1 MNNKIKILSI
11 ILVLSSMAYS
21 KDNSIDDIEKF
32 NSNLI
37 VQGNEIKERIDYTLY
52 PQNITLIPEN
62 ATEETIE
69 KIKKE
74 NQKELFSKQ
83 EFNYENNT
91 IENGLHN
98 GKTDAKLAIYAENGA
113 TIHNIGLISSYD
125 QKINTNFGGVL
136 ITGID
141 NPLKR
146 NDNLIGLKGNK
157 NYYVNFIND
166 GKVDMGATEH
176 VLATPV
182 NIAGLIPT
190 SITFAD
196 YKKYIINAGYSNI
209 KNNGTITNG
218 VDHTRYIKALDV
230 GILNGGRLD
239 VDRRA
244 VNLQIGTLNNTGL
257 INLERS
263 KQFRLTNGVAVDLLQ
278 VGLHFYRNDCGVN
291 ILNDPNVA
299 KVKASENTGKI
310 FVGGDIYSQGY
321 SGIGVSALGA
331 DFTGEHNKYGVN
343 TINSTF
349 INKGIIEVERD
360 LAKALDDN
368 NNIVDLYLFY
378 KNVLK
383 LGLLS
388 FTKLTET
395 SIGTV
400 VSGGEFYNNGGTI
413 SVGVNE
419 SKLATQLRKG
429 AAIAVAGENGAKIYF
444 NTVVGGA
451 ENETIPNEVDKD
463 GKEIEV
469 KSTINLEGI
478 HVYATLLENGT
489 TAIFNGTTEINFNMP
504 PISLPDNA
512 TEEQKQEYEKAV
524 KEYEEKRNKDI
535 FYADSS
541 SEIKVNGKIIA
552 NGDFNIKNLTIGGS
566 YIFKKID
573 GKRVLI
579 VIPGKIVSTGTIG
592 LNGDVK
598 LDSANF
604 IGMSEKDLESYLNH
618 KYIEAEKGLEGEGNL
633 VSNSYLFDI
642 KTDKTNNSISLTD
655 VDRKDFND
663 IVLNKELGNIFETS
677 YDGAN
682 EAQLAVYKLLAQGEN
697 QESFNKVVDEVTGK
711 DTLTTLPAQIY
722 DITRDLNGQ
731 FKDFAKNN
739 RTDGVVFKYINSKS
753 ELDANS
759 STVGF
764 DRKSSGIMVGYNNNL
779 SEKLRL
785 GAGFSYMTS
794 DIDYTSNSKNKVTTW
809 NARGYSDYDLGFA
822 NMFNDLSFAYN
833 QSENKRMADQLSYTG
848 MKESD
853 TDVYTLSLNN
863 SLYKEY
869 KFGDKLTL
877 VPSLNLDFTY
887 IWQDAIK
894 EDGAIGA
901 SAKKVEAFYGTL
913 GAGVDGKYNLLTL
926 ENSKLNLVGGID
938 YAYDIIRETDDM
950 SLQVS
955 AFDPYYK
962 ENLRE
967 LDKKYLDLNVGLN
980 YEYKDSYSVGV
991 KYTKELIND
1000 VDNDQFAVDFTYK
1013 F

>member
-1 MNNKIKILSI
+1 MNNKIKIMTLMLLI
-11 ILVLSSMAYS
+11 
-21 KDNSIDDIEKF
+21 NSLTFAGSVNK
-32 NSNLI
+32 SNAELT
-37 VQGNEIKERIDYTLY
+37 VTGEGVRERIDYTLY
-52 PQNITLIPEN
+52 SKELITDKE
-62 ATEETIE
+62 
-69 KIKKE
+69 KKE
-74 NQKELFSKQ
+74 NMIL
-83 EFNYENNT
+83 
-91 IENGLHN
+91 NGTSN
-98 GKTDAKLAIYAENGA
+98 GKKSATHAVYADKGSYV
-113 TIHNIGLISSYD
+113 HNIGKILSYD
-125 QKINTNFGGVL
+125 ESLETHLGGL
-136 ITGID
+136 IIMGIV

-146 NDNLIGLKGNK
+146 DDALIALRGREKRGDEK
-157 NYYVNFIND
+157 EIITKFRND
-166 GKVDMGATEH
+166 GLIKMGGFYQDIR
-176 VLATPV
+176 VG

-190 SITFAD
+190 SVTYAD
-196 YKKYIINAGYSNI
+196 YERNIIDASYADI
-209 KNNGTITNG
+209 ENNGTITNG
-218 VDHTRYIKALDV
+218 MDSVTYLKALDV
-230 GILNGGRLD
+230 GILNGFYINYKKNAVLLD
-239 VDRRA
+239 
-244 VNLQIGTLNNTGL
+244 NGKIENKGL
-257 INLERS
+257 IEYNRD
-263 KQFRLTNGVAVDLLQ
+263 KKFVLTNGVAVDLLQ
-278 VGLHFYRNDCGVN
+278 IGVEYN
-291 ILNDPNVA
+291 RTKTGIKATDS
-299 KVKASENTGKI
+299 KVINSGKI
-310 FVGGDIYSQGY
+310 FIGGDILPKGNY

-331 DFTGEHNKYGVN
+331 DLRGRHEKYGVMLN
-343 TINSTF
+343 GKESVF
-349 INKGIIEVERD
+349 INTGEIEIERD
-360 LAKALDDN
+360 FKKALDEN
-368 NNIVDLYLFY
+368 NNILDLYLIY
-378 KNVLK
+378 QNILK
-383 LGLLS
+383 LGLLA
-388 FTKLTET
+388 FTNLKEA
-395 SIGTV
+395 SIGAQINEGT
-400 VSGGEFYNNGGTI
+400 FYNNGGTI
-413 SVGVNE
+413 SVGVNDN
-419 SKLATQLRKG
+419 KHFATQLRK
-429 AAIAVAGENGAKIYF
+429 AAAVAVAGDKGAKIYF
-444 NTVVGGA
+444 NTPVPDP
-451 ENETIPNEVDKD
+451 EKPDNKPEEEVI
-463 GKEIEV
+463 GT
-469 KSTINLEGI
+469 STINLEGKN
-478 HVYATLLENGT
+478 VYAVWLENNSNV
-489 TAIFNGTTEINFNMP
+489 IFNGTTEINFNP
-504 PISLPDNA
+504 PEGLDEKDLA
-512 TEEQKQEYEKAV
+512 DYYEN
-524 KEYEEKRNKDI
+524 RNKDI
-535 FYADSS
+535 FYTDATSG
-541 SEIKVNGKIIA
+541 IKIKGILKVNGDFTLNNNMFDMGDNVAKRPLP
-552 NGDFNIKNLTIGGS
+552 NGEG
-566 YIFKKID
+566 YE
-573 GKRVLI
+573 I
-579 VIPGKIVSTGTIG
+579 VVTPGKLVSTGTIG

-642 KTDKTNNSISLTD
+642 KTNKTDKYISLTD
-655 VDRKDFND
+655 VDRKNFND

-677 YDGAN
+677 YNGAN
-682 EAQLAVYKLLAQGEN
+682 EEQIAIYKLLAKAEN

-739 RTDGVVFKYINSKS
+739 RADGIVFKYINSKS

-794 DIDYTSNSKNKVTTW
+794 DIDYTSNSKNKITTW
-809 NARGYSDYDLGFA
+809 NARGYSDYNLGFA
-822 NMFNDLSFAYN
+822 NIFNDLSFAYN

-967 LDKKYLDLNVGLN
+967 LDKKYLDLNIGLN

>member
-1 MNNKIKILSI
+1 MNNKIKIMTLMLLI
-11 ILVLSSMAYS
+11 
-21 KDNSIDDIEKF
+21 NSLTFAGSVNK
-32 NSNLI
+32 SNAELT
-37 VQGNEIKERIDYTLY
+37 VTGEGVRERIDYTLY
-52 PQNITLIPEN
+52 SKELITDKE
-62 ATEETIE
+62 
-69 KIKKE
+69 KKE
-74 NQKELFSKQ
+74 NMIL
-83 EFNYENNT
+83 
-91 IENGLHN
+91 NGTSN
-98 GKTDAKLAIYAENGA
+98 GKKSATHAVYADKGSYV
-113 TIHNIGLISSYD
+113 HNIGKILSYD
-125 QKINTNFGGVL
+125 ESLETHLGGL
-136 ITGID
+136 IIMGIV

-146 NDNLIGLKGNK
+146 DDALIALRGREKRGDEK
-157 NYYVNFIND
+157 EIITKFRND
-166 GKVDMGATEH
+166 GLIKMGGFYQDIR
-176 VLATPV
+176 VG

-190 SITFAD
+190 SVTYAD
-196 YKKYIINAGYSNI
+196 YERNIIDASYADI
-209 KNNGTITNG
+209 ENNGTITNG
-218 VDHTRYIKALDV
+218 MDSVTYLKALDV
-230 GILNGGRLD
+230 GILNGFYINYKKNAVLLD
-239 VDRRA
+239 
-244 VNLQIGTLNNTGL
+244 NGKIENKGL
-257 INLERS
+257 IEYNRD
-263 KQFRLTNGVAVDLLQ
+263 KKFVLTNGVAVDLLQ
-278 VGLHFYRNDCGVN
+278 IGVEYN
-291 ILNDPNVA
+291 RTKTGINATDS
-299 KVKASENTGKI
+299 KVINSGKI
-310 FVGGDIYSQGY
+310 FIGGDILPKGNY

-331 DFTGEHNKYGVN
+331 DLRGRHEKYGVMLN
-343 TINSTF
+343 GKESVF
-349 INKGIIEVERD
+349 INTGEIEIERD
-360 LAKALDDN
+360 FKKALDEN
-368 NNIVDLYLFY
+368 NNILDLYLIY
-378 KNVLK
+378 QNILK
-383 LGLLS
+383 LGLLA
-388 FTKLTET
+388 FTNLKEA
-395 SIGTV
+395 SIGAQINEGT
-400 VSGGEFYNNGGTI
+400 FYNNGGTI
-413 SVGVNE
+413 SVGVNDN
-419 SKLATQLRKG
+419 KHFATQLRK
-429 AAIAVAGENGAKIYF
+429 AAAVAVAGDKGAKIYF
-444 NTVVGGA
+444 NTPVPDP
-451 ENETIPNEVDKD
+451 EKPDNKPEEEVI
-463 GKEIEV
+463 GT
-469 KSTINLEGI
+469 STINLEGKN
-478 HVYATLLENGT
+478 VYAVWLENNSNV
-489 TAIFNGTTEINFNMP
+489 IFNGTTEINFNP
-504 PISLPDNA
+504 PEGLDEKDLA
-512 TEEQKQEYEKAV
+512 DYYEN
-524 KEYEEKRNKDI
+524 RNKDI
-535 FYADSS
+535 FYTDATSG
-541 SEIKVNGKIIA
+541 IKIKGILKVNGDFTLNNNMFDMGDNVAKRPLP
-552 NGDFNIKNLTIGGS
+552 NGEG
-566 YIFKKID
+566 YE
-573 GKRVLI
+573 I
-579 VIPGKIVSTGTIG
+579 VVTPGKLVSTGTIG

-642 KTDKTNNSISLTD
+642 KTNKTDKYISLTD
-655 VDRKDFND
+655 VDRKNFND

-677 YDGAN
+677 YNGAN
-682 EAQLAVYKLLAQGEN
+682 EEQIAIYKLLAKAEN

-739 RTDGVVFKYINSKS
+739 RADGIVFKYINSKS

-794 DIDYTSNSKNKVTTW
+794 DIDYTSNSKNKITTW
-809 NARGYSDYDLGFA
+809 NARGYSDYNLGFA
-822 NMFNDLSFAYN
+822 NIFNDLSFAYN

-967 LDKKYLDLNVGLN
+967 LDKKYLDLNIGLN

>member
-1 MNNKIKILSI
+1 MNNKIKIMTLMLLINS
-11 ILVLSSMAYS
+11 LAYS
-21 KDNSIDDIEKF
+21 GIVNMGNSE
-32 NSNLI
+32 L
-37 VQGNEIKERIDYTLY
+37 VVTGEGVKERIDYTLY
-52 PQNITLIPEN
+52 SKELT
-62 ATEETIE
+62 TEDE
-69 KIKKE
+69 KKE
-74 NQKELFSKQ
+74 NMIL
-83 EFNYENNT
+83 NGTANGDNNAT
-91 IENGLHN
+91 HAVYADNGS
-98 GKTDAKLAIYAENGA
+98 YV
-113 TIHNIGLISSYD
+113 HNIGQIKSYD
-125 QKINTNFGGVL
+125 ESIESHLGGFV
-136 ITGID
+136 IMGIV

-146 NDNLIGLKGNK
+146 DDALIALRGKDGGLTGKTI
-157 NYYVNFIND
+157 YTTFQND
-166 GKVDMGATEH
+166 GLVQMGGLYQDIR
-176 VLATPV
+176 VG

-190 SITFAD
+190 SLHYAQYERNIIDASFA
-196 YKKYIINAGYSNI
+196 KII
-209 KNNGTITNG
+209 NNGTITNG
-218 VDHTRYIKALDV
+218 MDSVTYLKALDV
-230 GILNGGRLD
+230 GILNGFYINYDKNAVRLD
-239 VDRRA
+239 
-244 VNLQIGTLNNTGL
+244 NGFIENKGL
-257 INLERS
+257 IEYNRD
-263 KQFRLTNGVAVDLLQ
+263 KKFVLTNGVAVDLLQ
-278 VGLHFYRNDCGVN
+278 IGVEYN
-291 ILNDPNVA
+291 RKKAGINATDS
-299 KVKASENTGKI
+299 KVINSGKI
-310 FVGGDIYSQGY
+310 FIGGDILPKGSY

-331 DFTGEHNKYGVN
+331 DLRGTHEKYGIKATGGTVVNTGE
-343 TINSTF
+343 
-349 INKGIIEVERD
+349 IEVERD
-360 LAKALDDN
+360 FKKALDEN
-368 NNIVDLYLFY
+368 NNILDLYLIY
-378 KNVLK
+378 QNVLK
-383 LGLLS
+383 LGLLA
-388 FTKLTET
+388 FTNLKEA
-395 SIGTV
+395 SIGAQINEGT
-400 VSGGEFYNNGGTI
+400 FYNNGGTI
-413 SVGVNE
+413 SVGVNDN
-419 SKLATQLRKG
+419 KHFATQLRK
-429 AAIAVAGENGAKIYF
+429 AAAVAVAGDKGANIYF
-444 NTVVGGA
+444 NTPVPDP
-451 ENETIPNEVDKD
+451 EKPDNKPEEEVI
-463 GKEIEV
+463 GT
-469 KSTINLEGI
+469 STINLEGKN
-478 HVYATLLENGT
+478 VYAVWLENNSNV
-489 TAIFNGTTEINFNMP
+489 IFNGTTEINFNP
-504 PISLPDNA
+504 PEGLDK
-512 TEEQKQEYEKAV
+512 EDLEDYKAN
-524 KEYEEKRNKDI
+524 RNKKI
-535 FYADSS
+535 FYTDATSG
-541 SEIKVNGKIIA
+541 IKVNGTLKV
-552 NGDFNIKNLTIGGS
+552 NGSFTLND
-566 YIFKKID
+566 KID
-573 GKRVLI
+573 LGENWVQRPLPNGGYEI
-579 VIPGKIVSTGTIG
+579 VVKPGKIISTGTIG

-598 LDSANF
+598 LDSTNF

-618 KYIEAEKGLEGEGNL
+618 KYIEAEKGIEGEGNL

-642 KTDKTNNSISLTD
+642 KTDKTDKYISLTD
-655 VDRKDFND
+655 VDRKNFND

-677 YDGAN
+677 YNGAN
-682 EAQLAVYKLLAQGEN
+682 EEQIAIYKLLAKAEN

-739 RTDGVVFKYINSKS
+739 RADGIVFKYINSKS

-809 NARGYSDYDLGFA
+809 NARGYSDYNLGFA
-822 NMFNDLSFAYN
+822 NIFNDLSFAYN

-967 LDKKYLDLNVGLN
+967 LDKKYLDLNIGLN

>member
-1 MNNKIKILSI
+1 MNNKIKIMTLMLLINS
-11 ILVLSSMAYS
+11 LAYS
-21 KDNSIDDIEKF
+21 GIVNMGNSELVVTGDG
-32 NSNLI
+32 
-37 VQGNEIKERIDYTLY
+37 VKERIDYTLY
-52 PQNITLIPEN
+52 SKELT
-62 ATEETIE
+62 TEDE
-69 KIKKE
+69 KKE
-74 NQKELFSKQ
+74 NMIL
-83 EFNYENNT
+83 NGTANGDNNAT
-91 IENGLHN
+91 H
-98 GKTDAKLAIYAENGA
+98 AIYADKG
-113 TIHNIGLISSYD
+113 TYVHNIGQIKSYD
-125 QKINTNFGGVL
+125 ESLESHLGGFV
-136 ITGID
+136 IMGIV

-146 NDNLIGLKGNK
+146 DDALIALRGKDGGLTGNTI
-157 NYYVNFIND
+157 YTTFQND
-166 GKVDMGATEH
+166 GLVQMGGLYQDIR
-176 VLATPV
+176 VG

-190 SITFAD
+190 SLYYAD
-196 YKKYIINAGYSNI
+196 YERNIIDASFAKI
-209 KNNGTITNG
+209 INNGTITNG
-218 VDHTRYIKALDV
+218 MDSVTYLKALDV
-230 GILNGGRLD
+230 GILNGFYINYEKNAVLLD
-239 VDRRA
+239 
-244 VNLQIGTLNNTGL
+244 NGFIENKGL
-257 INLERS
+257 IEYNRD
-263 KQFRLTNGVAVDLLQ
+263 KKFVLTNGVAVDLLQ
-278 VGLHFYRNDCGVN
+278 IGVEYN
-291 ILNDPNVA
+291 RKKAGINATDS
-299 KVKASENTGKI
+299 KVINSGKI
-310 FVGGDIYSQGY
+310 FIGGDILPKGNY

-331 DFTGEHNKYGVN
+331 DLRGTHEKYGIKATGGTVVNTGE
-343 TINSTF
+343 
-349 INKGIIEVERD
+349 IEVERD
-360 LAKALDDN
+360 FKKALDDN
-368 NNIVDLYLFY
+368 NNILDLYLIY
-378 KNVLK
+378 QNVLK
-383 LGLLS
+383 LGLLA
-388 FTKLTET
+388 FTNLKEA
-395 SIGTV
+395 SIGAQINEGT
-400 VSGGEFYNNGGTI
+400 FYNNGGTI
-413 SVGVNE
+413 SVGVNDN
-419 SKLATQLRKG
+419 KHFATQLRK
-429 AAIAVAGENGAKIYF
+429 AAAVAVAGDKGANIYF
-444 NTVVGGA
+444 NTEVGTNDKPIISETD
-451 ENETIPNEVDKD
+451 ENGNKV
-463 GKEIEV
+463 EV
-469 KSTINLEGI
+469 KSTINLEGKN
-478 HVYATLLENGT
+478 VYAVWLENNSNV
-489 TAIFNGTTEINFNMP
+489 IFNGTTEINFNP
-504 PISLPDNA
+504 PEGLDEKDLA
-512 TEEQKQEYEKAV
+512 DYYEN
-524 KEYEEKRNKDI
+524 RNKDI
-535 FYADSS
+535 FYTDATSG
-541 SEIKVNGKIIA
+541 IKVNGTLKV
-552 NGDFNIKNLTIGGS
+552 NGSFTLND
-566 YIFKKID
+566 KID
-573 GKRVLI
+573 LGENWVQRPLPNGGYEIV
-579 VIPGKIVSTGTIG
+579 VIPGKLVSTGTIG

-618 KYIEAEKGLEGEGNL
+618 KYIEAEKGIEGEGNL
-633 VSNSYLFDI
+633 VSNSYLLDI
-642 KTDKTNNSISLTD
+642 KTDKTDNSISLTD

-682 EAQLAVYKLLAQGEN
+682 EAQLAVYRLLAQGEN

-739 RTDGVVFKYINSKS
+739 RADGVVFKYINSKS

-809 NARGYSDYDLGFA
+809 NARGYSDYNLGFA
-822 NMFNDLSFAYN
+822 NIFNDLSFAYN

-853 TDVYTLSLNN
+853 TDIYTLSLNN

-887 IWQDAIK
+887 IWQDVIK

-962 ENLRE
+962 EDLRE
-967 LDKKYLDLNVGLN
+967 LDKKYLDLNIGLN

-991 KYTKELIND
+991 KYTKELMND

>member
-1 MNNKIKILSI
+1 MNNKIKIFSLLIALNMAAFSAEVDRYNSE
-11 ILVLSSMAYS
+11 LVISGSG
-21 KDNSIDDIEKF
+21 
-32 NSNLI
+32 
-37 VQGNEIKERIDYTLY
+37 VTERVDYTLY
-52 PQNITLIPEN
+52 SKELT
-62 ATEETIE
+62 TEEE
-69 KIKKE
+69 KKE
-74 NQKELFSKQ
+74 EMIL
-83 EFNYENNT
+83 
-91 IENGLHN
+91 NGTNN
-98 GKTDAKLAIYAENGA
+98 GKNNVRHAIYADRGA
-113 TIHNIGLISSYD
+113 TLHNIGKILSYD
-125 QKINTNFGGVL
+125 ERLESHLGGLV
-136 ITGID
+136 IMGIV
-141 NPLKR
+141 NSLKR
-146 NDNLIGLKGNK
+146 DDTLIALRGEGNK
-157 NYYVNFIND
+157 NTTLKND
-166 GKVDMGATEH
+166 GLVNMGSMYQDIR
-176 VLATPV
+176 VG

-190 SITFAD
+190 DIYYAQYNKNTIDAKD
-196 YKKYIINAGYSNI
+196 TDIIN
-209 KNNGTITNG
+209 NGMITNNRDK
-218 VDHTRYIKALDV
+218 VRYLKALDV
-230 GILNGGRLD
+230 GILNGFYINYNKNAINMENG
-239 VDRRA
+239 
-244 VNLQIGTLNNTGL
+244 NLTNTGTIEYNRDEKFDL
-257 INLERS
+257 V
-263 KQFRLTNGVAVDLLQ
+263 NGVAVDLLQ
-278 VGLHFYRNDCGVN
+278 IGIDYNREK
-291 ILNDPNVA
+291 A
-299 KVKASENTGKI
+299 AVKSNNTIINNSGKI
-310 FVGGDIYSQGY
+310 FVGGDILTKGVY
-321 SGIGVSALGA
+321 SGVGVSALGA
-331 DFTGEHNKYGVN
+331 DLRGEHNKYGINATEGTVVN
-343 TINSTF
+343 T
-349 INKGIIEVERD
+349 GEIEVERD
-360 LAKALDDN
+360 FKKALDDN
-368 NNIVDLYLFY
+368 NNILDLYLIY
-378 KNVLK
+378 HNILK

-388 FTKLTET
+388 FTNLVET
-395 SIGTV
+395 SIG
-400 VSGGEFYNNGGTI
+400 VSINKGTLYNNGGTI
-413 SVGVNE
+413 SVGVND
-419 SKLATQLRKG
+419 SKKFATQIRNA
-429 AAIAVAGENGAKIYF
+429 AAIAVAGDSGAKIYF
-444 NTVVGGA
+444 NTEVGTNDKPIISETD
-451 ENETIPNEVDKD
+451 ENGNKV
-463 GKEIEV
+463 EV
-469 KSTINLEGI
+469 KSTINLEGKN
-478 HVYATLLENGT
+478 VYAVWLENNS
-489 TAIFNGTTEINFNMP
+489 TAVFNGTTEINF
-504 PISLPDNA
+504 IVPDGLD
-512 TEEQKQEYEKAV
+512 EEAVQKYL
-524 KEYEEKRNKDI
+524 EERNRNI
-535 FYADSS
+535 FYTDKNS
-541 SEIKVNGKIIA
+541 SEIIIQGNVIA
-552 NGDFNIKNLTIGGS
+552 NGDIAISQNDGTISISKDCEEILNDKGQVIGYKKKDAALISTGKLELDGNIK
-566 YIFKKID
+566 
-573 GKRVLI
+573 
-579 VIPGKIVSTGTIG
+579 VSM
-592 LNGDVK
+592 D
-598 LDSANF
+598 NF
-604 IGMSEKDLESYLNH
+604 IGMSDENMN
-618 KYIEAEKGLEGEGNL
+618 KYATDEYIKADGGIVGDGTL
-633 VSNSYLFDI
+633 VSGSYLFDI
-642 KTDKTNNSISLTD
+642 KTDKTDNSISLTD
-655 VDRKDFND
+655 VDRKNFND

-682 EAQLAVYKLLAQGEN
+682 EAQLAVYRLLAQGEN

-739 RTDGVVFKYINSKS
+739 RADGVVFKYINSKS

-809 NARGYSDYDLGFA
+809 NARGYLDYNLGFA
-822 NMFNDLSFAYN
+822 NIFNDLSFAYN

>member
-1 MNNKIKILSI
+1 MNNKIKIFSLLIALNMAAFSAEVDRYNSE
-11 ILVLSSMAYS
+11 LVISGSG
-21 KDNSIDDIEKF
+21 IT
-32 NSNLI
+32 
-37 VQGNEIKERIDYTLY
+37 ERVDYTLY
-52 PQNITLIPEN
+52 S
-62 ATEETIE
+62 
-69 KIKKE
+69 
-74 NQKELFSKQ
+74 KELTTEDEKKQ
-83 EFNYENNT
+83 EIILNGTNNGQK
-91 IENGLHN
+91 NARH
-98 GKTDAKLAIYAENGA
+98 AVYADKGA
-113 TIHNIGLISSYD
+113 TLHNIGKILSYD
-125 QKINTNFGGVL
+125 EKLDSNLGGLL
-136 ITGID
+136 IMGIV

-146 NDNLIGLKGNK
+146 DDTLIALRGGGNK
-157 NYYVNFIND
+157 NTTFKND
-166 GKVDMGATEH
+166 GLVNMGSMYQDID
-176 VLATPV
+176 VIS
-182 NIAGLIPT
+182 IAGLIPT
-190 SITFAD
+190 GIYYAKYNKNTIDAKDTDIINNGLITNNRD
-196 YKKYIINAGYSNI
+196 KIKYKK
-209 KNNGTITNG
+209 
-218 VDHTRYIKALDV
+218 DLDI
-230 GILNGGRLD
+230 GILNGFI
-239 VDRRA
+239 VDYNKNA
-244 VNLQIGTLNNTGL
+244 INMENGSLTNTGTIEYNRDEKFEL
-257 INLERS
+257 IS
-263 KQFRLTNGVAVDLLQ
+263 GVAVDLLQ
-278 VGLHFYRNDCGVN
+278 IGVDYNRKTTGVN
-291 ILNDPNVA
+291 AINSTIKN
-299 KVKASENTGKI
+299 SGKI
-310 FVGGDIYSQGY
+310 FVGGDIIVKGSY
-321 SGIGVSALGA
+321 SGVGVSALGA
-331 DFTGEHNKYGVN
+331 DLRGEHNKYGINATEGTVVN
-343 TINSTF
+343 T
-349 INKGIIEVERD
+349 GEIEVERD
-360 LAKALDDN
+360 FKKALDDN
-368 NNIVDLYLFY
+368 NNILDLYLIY
-378 KNVLK
+378 HNILK

-388 FTKLTET
+388 FTNLSET
-395 SIGTV
+395 SIGACIDK
-400 VSGGEFYNNGGTI
+400 GEFYNNGGTI
-413 SVGVNE
+413 SVGVNDN
-419 SKLATQLRKG
+419 KKFATQIRNA
-429 AAIAVAGENGAKIYF
+429 AAIAVAGDNGAKIYF
-444 NTVVGGA
+444 NTPVSNVPDP
-451 ENETIPNEVDKD
+451 EKPDSKPEEEVI
-463 GKEIEV
+463 G
-469 KSTINLEGI
+469 KSTINLEGRD
-478 HVYATLLENGT
+478 VYAVWLENNS
-489 TAIFNGTTEINFNMP
+489 TAVFNGTTEINF
-504 PISLPDNA
+504 IVPDGLD
-512 TEEQKQEYEKAV
+512 EEAVQKYLEN
-524 KEYEEKRNKDI
+524 RNRNI
-535 FYADSS
+535 FYTDKSGS
-541 SEIKVNGKIIA
+541 KIIIQGNVIA
-552 NGDFNIKNLTIGGS
+552 NGDIAISQNDGTITIAKDCEEILNDKGQVIGYKKKDAALISTGKLELDGNIK
-566 YIFKKID
+566 
-573 GKRVLI
+573 
-579 VIPGKIVSTGTIG
+579 VSM
-592 LNGDVK
+592 D
-598 LDSANF
+598 NF
-604 IGMSEKDLESYLNH
+604 IGMSDENMNEYAIDE
-618 KYIEAEKGLEGEGNL
+618 YIKADGGIVGDGTL
-633 VSNSYLFDI
+633 VSGSYLFDI
-642 KTDKTNNSISLTD
+642 KTDKTDKYISLTD
-655 VDRKDFND
+655 VDRKNFND

-677 YDGAN
+677 YNGAN
-682 EAQLAVYKLLAQGEN
+682 EEQIAIYKLLAKAEN

-739 RTDGVVFKYINSKS
+739 RADGIVFKYINSKS

-809 NARGYSDYDLGFA
+809 NARGYSDYNLGFA

>member
-1 MNNKIKILSI
+1 MNNKIKIMTLMLLI
-11 ILVLSSMAYS
+11 
-21 KDNSIDDIEKF
+21 NSLTFAGSVNK
-32 NSNLI
+32 SNAELT
-37 VQGNEIKERIDYTLY
+37 VTGEGVRERIDYTLY
-52 PQNITLIPEN
+52 SKELITDKE
-62 ATEETIE
+62 
-69 KIKKE
+69 KKE
-74 NQKELFSKQ
+74 NMIL
-83 EFNYENNT
+83 
-91 IENGLHN
+91 NGTSN
-98 GKTDAKLAIYAENGA
+98 GKKSATHAVYADKGSYV
-113 TIHNIGLISSYD
+113 HNIGKILSYD
-125 QKINTNFGGVL
+125 ESLETHLGGL
-136 ITGID
+136 IIMGIV

-146 NDNLIGLKGNK
+146 DDALIALRGREKRGDEK
-157 NYYVNFIND
+157 EIITKFRND
-166 GKVDMGATEH
+166 GLIKMGGFYQDIR
-176 VLATPV
+176 VG

-190 SITFAD
+190 SVTYAD
-196 YKKYIINAGYSNI
+196 YERNIIDASYADI
-209 KNNGTITNG
+209 ENNGTITNG
-218 VDHTRYIKALDV
+218 MDSVTYLKALDV
-230 GILNGGRLD
+230 GILNGFYINYKKNAVLLD
-239 VDRRA
+239 
-244 VNLQIGTLNNTGL
+244 NGKIENKGL
-257 INLERS
+257 IEYNRD
-263 KQFRLTNGVAVDLLQ
+263 KKFVLTNGVAVDLLQ
-278 VGLHFYRNDCGVN
+278 IGVEYN
-291 ILNDPNVA
+291 RTKTGINATDS
-299 KVKASENTGKI
+299 KVINSGKI
-310 FVGGDIYSQGY
+310 FIGGDILPKGNY

-331 DFTGEHNKYGVN
+331 DLRGRHEKYGVMLN
-343 TINSTF
+343 GKESVF
-349 INKGIIEVERD
+349 INTGEIEIERD
-360 LAKALDDN
+360 FKKALDEN
-368 NNIVDLYLFY
+368 NNILDLYLIY
-378 KNVLK
+378 QNILK
-383 LGLLS
+383 LGLLA
-388 FTKLTET
+388 FTNLKEA
-395 SIGTV
+395 SIGAQINEGT
-400 VSGGEFYNNGGTI
+400 FYNNGGTI
-413 SVGVNE
+413 SVGVNDN
-419 SKLATQLRKG
+419 KHFATQLRK
-429 AAIAVAGENGAKIYF
+429 AAAVAVAGDKGAKIYF
-444 NTVVGGA
+444 NTPVPDP
-451 ENETIPNEVDKD
+451 EKPDNKPEEEVI
-463 GKEIEV
+463 GT
-469 KSTINLEGI
+469 STINLEGKN
-478 HVYATLLENGT
+478 VYAVWLENNSNV
-489 TAIFNGTTEINFNMP
+489 IFNGTTEINFNP
-504 PISLPDNA
+504 PEGLDEKDLA
-512 TEEQKQEYEKAV
+512 DYYEN
-524 KEYEEKRNKDI
+524 RNKDI
-535 FYADSS
+535 FYTDATSG
-541 SEIKVNGKIIA
+541 IKIKGTLKVNGDFTLNNNMFDMGDNVAKRPLP
-552 NGDFNIKNLTIGGS
+552 NGEG
-566 YIFKKID
+566 YE
-573 GKRVLI
+573 I
-579 VIPGKIVSTGTIG
+579 VVTPGKLVSTGTIG

-663 IVLNKELGNIFETS
+663 IVLNKDLGNIFETS

-682 EAQLAVYKLLAQGEN
+682 EEQLAVYKLLAKAEN

-739 RTDGVVFKYINSKS
+739 RADGIVFKYINSKS

-794 DIDYTSNSKNKVTTW
+794 DIDYTSNSKNKITTW
-809 NARGYSDYDLGFA
+809 NARGYSDYNLGFA
-822 NMFNDLSFAYN
+822 NIFNDLSFAYN

-967 LDKKYLDLNVGLN
+967 LDKKYLDLNIGLN

>member
-1 MNNKIKILSI
+1 MNYKNKLIL
-11 ILVLSSMAYS
+11 LTVLLETFCFQIS
-21 KDNSIDDIEKF
+21 NSAQSDAELYVSGV
-32 NSNLI
+32 NVL
-37 VQGNEIKERIDYTLY
+37 ERIEGIISNGTNGEL
-52 PQNITLIPEN
+52 EN
-62 ATEETIE
+62 
-69 KIKKE
+69 KDHH
-74 NQKELFSKQ
+74 LD
-83 EFNYENNT
+83 
-91 IENGLHN
+91 G
-98 GKTDAKLAIYAENGA
+98 GKTPIREAVWAENGA
-113 TIHNIGLISSYD
+113 TVHNLGTVASGKHKYTTQFGVVLGIGGINNKLVKEDTLVRLKNNSSLYNEGTIKAGAVD
-125 QKINTNFGGVL
+125 QKIEIIIEAVDTAFYRKYADYTKNVITANDSTINNYGTIKAEGDNPSYITGLSVSLLKYNDIKLRKNVLNMAYSNLVNKGNITYERDANMEVEKILDVSLLDLGVHYNRDVAGVL
-136 ITGID
+136 FTG
-141 NPLKR
+141 KV
-146 NDNLIGLKGNK
+146 KGNEIDG
-157 NYYVNFIND
+157 YEYIN
-166 GKVDMGATEH
+166 T
-176 VLATPV
+176 
-182 NIAGLIPT
+182 
-190 SITFAD
+190 
-196 YKKYIINAGYSNI
+196 I
-209 KNNGTITNG
+209 KNEG
-218 VDHTRYIKALDV
+218 
-230 GILNGGRLD
+230 
-239 VDRRA
+239 
-244 VNLQIGTLNNTGL
+244 
-257 INLERS
+257 E
-263 KQFRLTNGVAVDLLQ
+263 
-278 VGLHFYRNDCGVN
+278 
-291 ILNDPNVA
+291 
-299 KVKASENTGKI
+299 I
-310 FVGGDIYSQGY
+310 FVGGDFITKKHY
-321 SGIGVSALGA
+321 SGIGAGLLGLDIA
-331 DFTGEHNKYGVN
+331 TVHNKYGIKAKN
-343 TINSTF
+343 ADIENSG
-349 INKGIIEVERD
+349 KIIVERD
-360 LAKALDDN
+360 FTYGKDTNGDILRLELIKNSVLD
-368 NNIVDLYLFY
+368 
-378 KNVLK
+378 

-388 FTKLTET
+388 FKNVNEK
-395 SIGTV
+395 
-400 VSGGEFYNNGGTI
+400 
-413 SVGVNE
+413 SVGVFIDGGVFKNN
-419 SKLATQLRKG
+419 SGTIDVGVNKKDRLLQIYDN
-429 AAIAVAGENGAKIYF
+429 AAIAVQGDNEAQIKFNG
-444 NTVVGGA
+444 
-451 ENETIPNEVDKD
+451 
-463 GKEIEV
+463 
-469 KSTINLEGI
+469 KSSVILEGSQ
-478 HVYATLLENGT
+478 VWLGALSNRSKMELNGET
-489 TAIFNGTTEINFNMP
+489 DIIFRTKNKYGNIAGDPEVI
-504 PISLPDNA
+504 
-512 TEEQKQEYEKAV
+512 V
-524 KEYEEKRNKDI
+524 NKDI
-535 FYADSS
+535 FGNDGSGTYVINGIVNAKGEALIYGKNDKGESEVIGKEEFDTDITISKNSNLDIGILTDEKGIVIGDRFGQLNVSGKLNIDGEVNLDSKDFIGTDLTNYIDNIIFTAKGGIAGKDN
-541 SEIKVNGKIIA
+541 IKPFGVI
-552 NGDFNIKNLTIGGS
+552 FNIET
-566 YIFKKID
+566 
-573 GKRVLI
+573 
-579 VIPGKIVSTGTIG
+579 VI
-592 LNGDVK
+592 ND
-598 LDSANF
+598 A
-604 IGMSEKDLESYLNH
+604 
-618 KYIEAEKGLEGEGNL
+618 
-633 VSNSYLFDI
+633 
-642 KTDKTNNSISLTD
+642 KTEISISNITRNSFRDL
-655 VDRKDFND
+655 VQ
-663 IVLNKELGNIFETS
+663 NKELGNIFETS
-677 YDGAN
+677 YNGAN
-682 EAQLAVYKLLAQGEN
+682 EAQLGVYRLLAQGEN

-739 RTDGVVFKYINSKS
+739 RADGVVFKYINSKS

-794 DIDYTSNSKNKVTTW
+794 DIDYTSNSKNKITTW

>member
-1 MNNKIKILSI
+1 MNNKIKIMTLMLLI
-11 ILVLSSMAYS
+11 
-21 KDNSIDDIEKF
+21 NSLTFAGSVNK
-32 NSNLI
+32 SNAELT
-37 VQGNEIKERIDYTLY
+37 VTGEGVRERIDYTLY
-52 PQNITLIPEN
+52 SKELITDKE
-62 ATEETIE
+62 
-69 KIKKE
+69 KKE
-74 NQKELFSKQ
+74 NMIL
-83 EFNYENNT
+83 
-91 IENGLHN
+91 NGTSN
-98 GKTDAKLAIYAENGA
+98 GKKSATHAVYADKGSYV
-113 TIHNIGLISSYD
+113 HNIGKILSYD
-125 QKINTNFGGVL
+125 ESLETHLGGLV
-136 ITGID
+136 IMGIV

-146 NDNLIGLKGNK
+146 DDALIALRGREKRGDEK
-157 NYYVNFIND
+157 EIITKFRND
-166 GKVDMGATEH
+166 GLIKMGGFYQDIR
-176 VLATPV
+176 VG

-190 SITFAD
+190 SVTYAD
-196 YKKYIINAGYSNI
+196 YERNIIDASYADI
-209 KNNGTITNG
+209 ENNGTITNG
-218 VDHTRYIKALDV
+218 MDSVTYLKALDV
-230 GILNGGRLD
+230 GILNGFYINYKKNAVLLD
-239 VDRRA
+239 
-244 VNLQIGTLNNTGL
+244 NGKIENKGL
-257 INLERS
+257 IEYNRD
-263 KQFRLTNGVAVDLLQ
+263 KKFVLTNGVAVDLLQ
-278 VGLHFYRNDCGVN
+278 IGVEYN
-291 ILNDPNVA
+291 RTKTGINATDS
-299 KVKASENTGKI
+299 KVINSGKI
-310 FVGGDIYSQGY
+310 FIGGDILPKGNY

-331 DFTGEHNKYGVN
+331 DLRGRHEKYGVMLN
-343 TINSTF
+343 GKDSIF
-349 INKGIIEVERD
+349 INTGEIEIERD
-360 LAKALDDN
+360 FKKALDEN
-368 NNIVDLYLFY
+368 NNILDLYLIY
-378 KNVLK
+378 QNVLK
-383 LGLLS
+383 LGLLA
-388 FTKLTET
+388 FTNLKEA
-395 SIGTV
+395 SIGAQINEGT
-400 VSGGEFYNNGGTI
+400 FYNNGGTI
-413 SVGVNE
+413 SVGVNDN
-419 SKLATQLRKG
+419 KHFATQLRK
-429 AAIAVAGENGAKIYF
+429 AAAVAVAGDKGAKIYF
-444 NTVVGGA
+444 NTPVPDP
-451 ENETIPNEVDKD
+451 EKPDNKPEEEVI
-463 GKEIEV
+463 GT
-469 KSTINLEGI
+469 STINLEGKN
-478 HVYATLLENGT
+478 VYAVWLENNSNV
-489 TAIFNGTTEINFNMP
+489 IFNGTTEINFNP
-504 PISLPDNA
+504 PEGLD
-512 TEEQKQEYEKAV
+512 EKDLADYY
-524 KEYEEKRNKDI
+524 KNRNKNI
-535 FYADSS
+535 FYTDATSG
-541 SEIKVNGKIIA
+541 IKIKGTLKVNGDFTLNNNMFDMGDNVVKRPLP
-552 NGDFNIKNLTIGGS
+552 NGED
-566 YIFKKID
+566 YE
-573 GKRVLI
+573 I
-579 VIPGKIVSTGTIG
+579 VVTPGKLVSTGTIG

-618 KYIEAEKGLEGEGNL
+618 KYIEAEKELEGEGNL

-642 KTDKTNNSISLTD
+642 KTNKTDKYISLTD
-655 VDRKDFND
+655 VDRKNFND

-677 YDGAN
+677 YNGAN
-682 EAQLAVYKLLAQGEN
+682 EAQLAVYRLLAQGEN

-739 RTDGVVFKYINSKS
+739 RADGIVFKYINSKS

-785 GAGFSYMTS
+785 GAGFLYMTS

-869 KFGDKLTL
+869 KFTDKLTL

>member
-1 MNNKIKILSI
+1 MNNKIKIMTLMLLI
-11 ILVLSSMAYS
+11 
-21 KDNSIDDIEKF
+21 NSLTFAGSVNK
-32 NSNLI
+32 SNAELT
-37 VQGNEIKERIDYTLY
+37 VTGEGVRERIDYTLY
-52 PQNITLIPEN
+52 SKELITDKE
-62 ATEETIE
+62 
-69 KIKKE
+69 KKE
-74 NQKELFSKQ
+74 NMIL
-83 EFNYENNT
+83 
-91 IENGLHN
+91 NGTSN
-98 GKTDAKLAIYAENGA
+98 GKKSATHAVYADKGSYV
-113 TIHNIGLISSYD
+113 HNIGKILSYD
-125 QKINTNFGGVL
+125 ESLETHLGGL
-136 ITGID
+136 IIMGIV

-146 NDNLIGLKGNK
+146 DDALIALRGREKRGDEK
-157 NYYVNFIND
+157 EIITKFRND
-166 GKVDMGATEH
+166 GLIKMGGFYQDIR
-176 VLATPV
+176 VG

-190 SITFAD
+190 SVTYAD
-196 YKKYIINAGYSNI
+196 YERNIIDASYADI
-209 KNNGTITNG
+209 ENNGTITNG
-218 VDHTRYIKALDV
+218 MDSVTYLKALDV
-230 GILNGGRLD
+230 GILNGFYINYKKNAVLLD
-239 VDRRA
+239 
-244 VNLQIGTLNNTGL
+244 NGKIENKGL
-257 INLERS
+257 IEYNRD
-263 KQFRLTNGVAVDLLQ
+263 KKFVLTNGVAVDLLQ
-278 VGLHFYRNDCGVN
+278 IGVEYN
-291 ILNDPNVA
+291 RTKTGINATDS
-299 KVKASENTGKI
+299 KVINSGKI
-310 FVGGDIYSQGY
+310 FIGGDILPKGNY

-331 DFTGEHNKYGVN
+331 DLRGRHEKYGVMLN
-343 TINSTF
+343 GKESVF
-349 INKGIIEVERD
+349 INTGEIEIERD
-360 LAKALDDN
+360 FKKALDEN
-368 NNIVDLYLFY
+368 NNILDLYLIY
-378 KNVLK
+378 QNILK
-383 LGLLS
+383 LGLLA
-388 FTKLTET
+388 FTNLKEA
-395 SIGTV
+395 SIGAQINEGT
-400 VSGGEFYNNGGTI
+400 FYNNGGTI
-413 SVGVNE
+413 SVGVNDN
-419 SKLATQLRKG
+419 KHFATQLRK
-429 AAIAVAGENGAKIYF
+429 AAAVAVAGDKGAKIYF
-444 NTVVGGA
+444 NTPVPDP
-451 ENETIPNEVDKD
+451 EKPDNKPEEEVI
-463 GKEIEV
+463 GT
-469 KSTINLEGI
+469 STINLEGKN
-478 HVYATLLENGT
+478 VYAVWLENNSNV
-489 TAIFNGTTEINFNMP
+489 IFNGTTEINFNP
-504 PISLPDNA
+504 PEGLDEKDLA
-512 TEEQKQEYEKAV
+512 DYYEN
-524 KEYEEKRNKDI
+524 RNKDI
-535 FYADSS
+535 FYTDATSG
-541 SEIKVNGKIIA
+541 IKIKGILKVNGDFTLNNNMFDMGDNVAKRPLP
-552 NGDFNIKNLTIGGS
+552 NGEG
-566 YIFKKID
+566 YE
-573 GKRVLI
+573 I
-579 VIPGKIVSTGTIG
+579 VVTPGKLVSTGTIG

-642 KTDKTNNSISLTD
+642 KTNKTDKYISLTD
-655 VDRKDFND
+655 VDRKNFND
-663 IVLNKELGNIFETS
+663 IVLNKDLGNIFETS

-682 EAQLAVYKLLAQGEN
+682 EEQLAVYKLLAKAEN

-739 RTDGVVFKYINSKS
+739 RADGIVFKYINSKS

-794 DIDYTSNSKNKVTTW
+794 DIDYTSNSKNKITTW
-809 NARGYSDYDLGFA
+809 NARGYSDYNLGFA
-822 NMFNDLSFAYN
+822 NIFNDLSFAYN

>member
-1 MNNKIKILSI
+1 MKNKLKLLTL
-11 ILVLSSMAYS
+11 LVLINLSFKAMGEEKY
-21 KDNSIDDIEKF
+21 NSELVV
-32 NSNLI
+32 S
-37 VQGNEIKERIDYTLY
+37 GNEMWERVDYDLSSY
-52 PQNITLIPEN
+52 PEDVDHYLD
-62 ATEETIE
+62 
-69 KIKKE
+69 
-74 NQKELFSKQ
+74 
-83 EFNYENNT
+83 
-91 IENGLHN
+91 NGDVDMKHALWADE
-98 GKTDAKLAIYAENGA
+98 GSVV
-113 TIHNIGLISSYD
+113 HNIGNIYTKRQNYD
-125 QKINTNFGGVL
+125 TQAGGVL
-136 ITGID
+136 IGWP
-141 NPLKR
+141 NNALKKQ
-146 NDNLIGLKGNK
+146 DDLIVLRGGSTIPTR
-157 NYYVNFIND
+157 FIND
-166 GKVDMGATEH
+166 GLVDMGITYH
-176 VLATPV
+176 KIDVVLSV
-182 NIAGLIPT
+182 LDLVFYKEY
-190 SITFAD
+190 SD
-196 YKKYIINAGYSNI
+196 YKKNVINAEDANI
-209 KNNGTITNG
+209 ENNGTIQSQGDRLYYRT
-218 VDHTRYIKALDV
+218 DV
-230 GILNGGRLD
+230 
-239 VDRRA
+239 
-244 VNLQIGTLNNTGL
+244 
-257 INLERS
+257 
-263 KQFRLTNGVAVDLLQ
+263 Q
-278 VGLHFYRNDCGVN
+278 VGLLQYNNTNYIKNVVLMNKGNLENNGLIQYDRDRNAEVVSIIGVEL
-291 ILNDPNVA
+291 LNLGLHYNRERTAINSTNANVTN
-299 KVKASENTGKI
+299 KAGGRI
-310 FVGGDIYSQGY
+310 FVGGDLLEKRDYN
-321 SGIGVSALGA
+321 GIDANLIGA
-331 DFTGEHNKYGVN
+331 DFVGKHRKYGIKADGGIVKN
-343 TINSTF
+343 N
-349 INKGIIEVERD
+349 GIIEVERD
-360 LAKALDDN
+360 FNKALDEH
-368 NNIVDLYLFY
+368 NNILDLYLIY
-378 KNVLK
+378 GSVLE

-388 FTKLTET
+388 FEQMNEKSVGV
-395 SIGTV
+395 SISNGT
-400 VSGGEFYNNGGTI
+400 FYNDGGTI
-413 SVGVNE
+413 SVGANN
-419 SKLATQLRKG
+419 RKVLQILDSS
-429 AAIAVAGENGAKIYF
+429 AIAVEANNSKVYF
-444 NTVVGGA
+444 NMD
-451 ENETIPNEVDKD
+451 E
-463 GKEIEV
+463 KEEGT
-469 KSTINLEGI
+469 KKTSTINLEGKD
-478 HVYATLLENGT
+478 VYATYLSGDSKVFFDGTTNINFILPKGLKEEKKAEYIKKINDKILYAENGSHIIKGT
-489 TAIFNGTTEINFNMP
+489 GRVVVNGNFNN
-504 PISLPDNA
+504 DNA
-512 TEEQKQEYEKAV
+512 
-524 KEYEEKRNKDI
+524 
-535 FYADSS
+535 
-541 SEIKVNGKIIA
+541 
-552 NGDFNIKNLTIGGS
+552 NIT
-566 YIFKKID
+566 ID
-573 GKRVLI
+573 GQMVSEGTPKEVTW
-579 VIPGKIVSTGTIG
+579 GQIVSTGKITLEDDIKVGTDG
-592 LNGDVK
+592 LVGLSDEELK
-598 LDSANF
+598 KYEKHTLISA
-604 IGMSEKDLESYLNH
+604 D
-618 KYIEAEKGLEGEGNL
+618 KGIVGNGNL
-633 VSNSYLFDI
+633 VSNSYLFTIGSNKLDGKNVQNNLNITDI
-642 KTDKTNNSISLTD
+642 
-655 VDRKDFND
+655 DRKNFND

-682 EAQLAVYKLLAQGEN
+682 EEQLAVYKLLAKAEN

-739 RTDGVVFKYINSKS
+739 RADGIVFKYINSKS

>member
-1 MNNKIKILSI
+1 MKYKKNLIFLGILLNILSNNLFATERGDSELIVSGSNMWERIEGTILVNENCEHNKFVTPDNQNPDPTDKTIDHYLGCGKDPIRAAVWGDNGAIIHNLGTIKNSSNMYESQFGSLLGIGWVNNPLKKTDNLVYLDNATLYNDGLVMMKSMTHTCKNILSVADLAFYRKYADYQKNVILAENSKIL
-11 ILVLSSMAYS
+11 
-21 KDNSIDDIEKF
+21 NSGTIATEGDTFQFKTIVGVDLLKYNEANYTKSVINMT
-32 NSNLI
+32 NSNL
-37 VQGNEIKERIDYTLY
+37 K
-52 PQNITLIPEN
+52 
-62 ATEETIE
+62 
-69 KIKKE
+69 
-74 NQKELFSKQ
+74 
-83 EFNYENNT
+83 
-91 IENGLHN
+91 
-98 GKTDAKLAIYAENGA
+98 
-113 TIHNIGLISSYD
+113 
-125 QKINTNFGGVL
+125 
-136 ITGID
+136 
-141 NPLKR
+141 
-146 NDNLIGLKGNK
+146 
-157 NYYVNFIND
+157 
-166 GKVDMGATEH
+166 
-176 VLATPV
+176 
-182 NIAGLIPT
+182 
-190 SITFAD
+190 
-196 YKKYIINAGYSNI
+196 
-209 KNNGTITNG
+209 
-218 VDHTRYIKALDV
+218 
-230 GILNGGRLD
+230 
-239 VDRRA
+239 
-244 VNLQIGTLNNTGL
+244 NTGR
-257 INLERS
+257 IEYGRD
-263 KQFRLTNGVAVDLLQ
+263 KKPELLNYVG
-278 VGLHFYRNDCGVN
+278 VGLLNLGIHYNRDVAAVRNVSGN
-291 ILNDPNVA
+291 I
-299 KVKASENTGKI
+299 ENTGDI
-310 FVGGDIYSQGY
+310 FVGGDFVQLKKDLG
-321 SGIGVSALGA
+321 GIHVDLIGA
-331 DFTGEHNKYGVN
+331 DLVGDHKKYGIKSDGGIITN
-343 TINSTF
+343 TGN
-349 INKGIIEVERD
+349 IEVERNYTKGLDADNTIID
-360 LAKALDDN
+360 LRIAYGDVLGLGLLNFDTFNEKSVGVAISNGNFINNGGNIKVGVNHKKNLLDILHNAAIGIEAHNKSNIDFNGGKIKLEGTQVWAASLNEESKMTFRDKTEIIYQTKDGGKEDVN
-368 NNIVDLYLFY
+368 NNI
-378 KNVLK
+378 
-383 LGLLS
+383 LGND
-388 FTKLTET
+388 
-395 SIGTV
+395 GT
-400 VSGGEFYNNGGTI
+400 
-413 SVGVNE
+413 
-419 SKLATQLRKG
+419 
-429 AAIAVAGENGAKIYF
+429 
-444 NTVVGGA
+444 
-451 ENETIPNEVDKD
+451 
-463 GKEIEV
+463 
-469 KSTINLEGI
+469 
-478 HVYATLLENGT
+478 
-489 TAIFNGTTEINFNMP
+489 
-504 PISLPDNA
+504 
-512 TEEQKQEYEKAV
+512 
-524 KEYEEKRNKDI
+524 
-535 FYADSS
+535 
-541 SEIKVNGKIIA
+541 
-552 NGDFNIKNLTIGGS
+552 GS
-566 YIFKKID
+566 YIVKGDVLVRGETEALINDSGNIIKPAEKFDANLHIGKETNLHIGIKEKKESIITET
-573 GKRVLI
+573 GKKEEVTTLLDEL
-579 VIPGKIVSTGTIG
+579 GKLEITGTLSHDNDATIKFDTQEFIDTDWKKYV
-592 LNGDVK
+592 GDVIIVAK
-598 LDSANF
+598 NIPDELNVISDSHMF
-604 IGMSEKDLESYLNH
+604 TLEVKGTTTEKVSQ
-618 KYIEAEKGLEGEGNL
+618 IIFKG
-633 VSNSYLFDI
+633 I
-642 KTDKTNNSISLTD
+642 T
-655 VDRKDFND
+655 RKNFND

-682 EAQLAVYKLLAQGEN
+682 EAQLAVYRLLAQGEN

-739 RTDGVVFKYINSKS
+739 RADGVVFKYINSKS

-809 NARGYSDYDLGFA
+809 NARGYLDYNLGFA
-822 NMFNDLSFAYN
+822 NIFNDLSFAYN

>member
-1 MNNKIKILSI
+1 MNNKIKIMTLMLLINSLAFAGSVNKNNAELS
-11 ILVLSSMAYS
+11 VTG
-21 KDNSIDDIEKF
+21 EG
-32 NSNLI
+32 
-37 VQGNEIKERIDYTLY
+37 VKERIDYTLY
-52 PQNITLIPEN
+52 SKELT
-62 ATEETIE
+62 TEDE
-69 KIKKE
+69 KKE
-74 NQKELFSKQ
+74 NMIL
-83 EFNYENNT
+83 
-91 IENGLHN
+91 NGTSN
-98 GKTDAKLAIYAENGA
+98 GKKSATHAVYADKGSYV
-113 TIHNIGLISSYD
+113 HNIGQIKSYD
-125 QKINTNFGGVL
+125 ESIESHLGGLV
-136 ITGID
+136 IMGIV

-146 NDNLIGLKGNK
+146 DDALIALRGKDGGLTGNTI
-157 NYYVNFIND
+157 YTTFQND
-166 GKVDMGATEH
+166 GLVQMGGLYQDIR
-176 VLATPV
+176 VG

-190 SITFAD
+190 SLYYAD
-196 YKKYIINAGYSNI
+196 YERNIIDASFAKI
-209 KNNGTITNG
+209 INNGTITNG
-218 VDHTRYIKALDV
+218 MDSVTYLKALDV
-230 GILNGGRLD
+230 GILNGFYINYEKNAVLLD
-239 VDRRA
+239 
-244 VNLQIGTLNNTGL
+244 NGFIENKGL
-257 INLERS
+257 IEYNRD
-263 KQFRLTNGVAVDLLQ
+263 KKFVLTNGVAVDLLQ
-278 VGLHFYRNDCGVN
+278 IGVEYN
-291 ILNDPNVA
+291 RTKTGINATDS
-299 KVKASENTGKI
+299 KVINSGKI
-310 FVGGDIYSQGY
+310 FIGGDILPKGNY

-331 DFTGEHNKYGVN
+331 DLRGTHEKYGVMLN
-343 TINSTF
+343 GKESVF
-349 INKGIIEVERD
+349 INTGEIEIERD
-360 LAKALDDN
+360 FKKALDDN
-368 NNIVDLYLFY
+368 NNILDLYLIY
-378 KNVLK
+378 QNVLK
-383 LGLLS
+383 LGLLA
-388 FTKLTET
+388 FTNLKEA
-395 SIGTV
+395 SIGAQINEGT
-400 VSGGEFYNNGGTI
+400 FYNNGGTI
-413 SVGVNE
+413 SVGVNDN
-419 SKLATQLRKG
+419 KHFATQLRK
-429 AAIAVAGENGAKIYF
+429 AAAVAVAGDKEAKIYF
-444 NTVVGGA
+444 NTPVPDP
-451 ENETIPNEVDKD
+451 EKPDSKPEEEVI
-463 GKEIEV
+463 GT
-469 KSTINLEGI
+469 STINLEGKN
-478 HVYATLLENGT
+478 VYAVWLENNSNV
-489 TAIFNGTTEINFNMP
+489 IFNGTTEINFNP
-504 PISLPDNA
+504 PEGLDEKDLA
-512 TEEQKQEYEKAV
+512 DYYEN
-524 KEYEEKRNKDI
+524 RNKDI
-535 FYADSS
+535 FYTDATSG
-541 SEIKVNGKIIA
+541 IKIKGTLKVNGDFTLNNNMFDMGDNVVKRPLP
-552 NGDFNIKNLTIGGS
+552 NGEG
-566 YIFKKID
+566 YE
-573 GKRVLI
+573 I
-579 VIPGKIVSTGTIG
+579 VVTPGKLVSTGTIG

-618 KYIEAEKGLEGEGNL
+618 KYIEAEKGIEGEGNL

-642 KTDKTNNSISLTD
+642 KTDKTDNSISLTD
-655 VDRKDFND
+655 VDRKNFNN

-739 RTDGVVFKYINSKS
+739 RADGIVFKYINSKS

-901 SAKKVEAFYGTL
+901 SAKKVEVFYGTL

-967 LDKKYLDLNVGLN
+967 LDKKYLDLNIGLN

>member
-1 MNNKIKILSI
+1 MNNKIKIMTLMLLINS
-11 ILVLSSMAYS
+11 LAYS
-21 KDNSIDDIEKF
+21 GIVNMGNSE
-32 NSNLI
+32 L
-37 VQGNEIKERIDYTLY
+37 VVTGEGVKERIDYTLY
-52 PQNITLIPEN
+52 SKELT
-62 ATEETIE
+62 TEDE
-69 KIKKE
+69 KKE
-74 NQKELFSKQ
+74 NMIL
-83 EFNYENNT
+83 NGTANGDNNAT
-91 IENGLHN
+91 HAVYADNGS
-98 GKTDAKLAIYAENGA
+98 YV
-113 TIHNIGLISSYD
+113 HNIGQIKSYD
-125 QKINTNFGGVL
+125 ESIESHLGGFV
-136 ITGID
+136 IMGIV

-146 NDNLIGLKGNK
+146 DDALIALRGKDGGLTGKTI
-157 NYYVNFIND
+157 YTTFQND
-166 GKVDMGATEH
+166 GLVQMGGLYQDIR
-176 VLATPV
+176 VG

-190 SITFAD
+190 SLHYAQYERNIIDASFA
-196 YKKYIINAGYSNI
+196 KII
-209 KNNGTITNG
+209 NNGTITNG
-218 VDHTRYIKALDV
+218 MDSVTYLKALDV
-230 GILNGGRLD
+230 GILNGFYINYDKNAVRLD
-239 VDRRA
+239 
-244 VNLQIGTLNNTGL
+244 NGFIENKGL
-257 INLERS
+257 IEYNRD
-263 KQFRLTNGVAVDLLQ
+263 KKFVLTNGVAVDLLQ
-278 VGLHFYRNDCGVN
+278 IGVEYN
-291 ILNDPNVA
+291 RKKAGINATDS
-299 KVKASENTGKI
+299 KVINSGKI
-310 FVGGDIYSQGY
+310 FIGGDILPKGSY

-331 DFTGEHNKYGVN
+331 DLRGTHEKYGIKATGGTVVNTGE
-343 TINSTF
+343 
-349 INKGIIEVERD
+349 IEVERD
-360 LAKALDDN
+360 FKKALDEN
-368 NNIVDLYLFY
+368 NNILDLYLIY
-378 KNVLK
+378 QNVLK
-383 LGLLS
+383 LGLLA
-388 FTKLTET
+388 FTNLKEA
-395 SIGTV
+395 SIGAQINEGT
-400 VSGGEFYNNGGTI
+400 FYNNGGTI
-413 SVGVNE
+413 SVGVNDN
-419 SKLATQLRKG
+419 KHFATQLRK
-429 AAIAVAGENGAKIYF
+429 AAAVAVAGDKGANIYF
-444 NTVVGGA
+444 NTPVPDP
-451 ENETIPNEVDKD
+451 EKPDNKPEEEVI
-463 GKEIEV
+463 GT
-469 KSTINLEGI
+469 STINLEGKN
-478 HVYATLLENGT
+478 VYAVWLENNSNV
-489 TAIFNGTTEINFNMP
+489 IFNGTTEINFNP
-504 PISLPDNA
+504 PEGLDK
-512 TEEQKQEYEKAV
+512 EDLEDYKAN
-524 KEYEEKRNKDI
+524 RNKKI
-535 FYADSS
+535 FYTDATSG
-541 SEIKVNGKIIA
+541 IKVNGTLKV
-552 NGDFNIKNLTIGGS
+552 NGSFTLND
-566 YIFKKID
+566 KID
-573 GKRVLI
+573 LGENWVQRPLPNGGYEI
-579 VIPGKIVSTGTIG
+579 VVKPGKIISTGTIG

-598 LDSANF
+598 LDSTNF

-618 KYIEAEKGLEGEGNL
+618 KYIEAEKGIEGEGNL

-642 KTDKTNNSISLTD
+642 KTDKTDKYISLTD
-655 VDRKDFND
+655 VDRKNFND

-677 YDGAN
+677 YNGAN
-682 EAQLAVYKLLAQGEN
+682 EEQIAIYKLLAKAEN

-739 RTDGVVFKYINSKS
+739 RADGIVFKYINSKS

-809 NARGYSDYDLGFA
+809 NARGYSDYNLGFA
-822 NMFNDLSFAYN
+822 NIFNDLSFAYN

>member
-1 MNNKIKILSI
+1 MNNKIKIMTLMLLI
-11 ILVLSSMAYS
+11 
-21 KDNSIDDIEKF
+21 NSLTFAGSVNK
-32 NSNLI
+32 SNAELT
-37 VQGNEIKERIDYTLY
+37 VTGEGVRERIDYTLY
-52 PQNITLIPEN
+52 SKELITDKE
-62 ATEETIE
+62 
-69 KIKKE
+69 KKE
-74 NQKELFSKQ
+74 NMIL
-83 EFNYENNT
+83 
-91 IENGLHN
+91 NGTSN
-98 GKTDAKLAIYAENGA
+98 GKKSATHAVYADKGSYV
-113 TIHNIGLISSYD
+113 HNIGKILSYD
-125 QKINTNFGGVL
+125 ESLETHLGGL
-136 ITGID
+136 IIMGIV

-146 NDNLIGLKGNK
+146 DDALIALRGREKRGDEK
-157 NYYVNFIND
+157 EIITKFRND
-166 GKVDMGATEH
+166 GLIKMGGFYQDIR
-176 VLATPV
+176 VG

-190 SITFAD
+190 SVTYAD
-196 YKKYIINAGYSNI
+196 YERNIIDASYADIEN
-209 KNNGTITNG
+209 KGTITNEMDS
-218 VDHTRYIKALDV
+218 VTYLKALDV
-230 GILNGGRLD
+230 GILNGFYINYKKNAVLLD
-239 VDRRA
+239 
-244 VNLQIGTLNNTGL
+244 NGKIENKGL
-257 INLERS
+257 IEYNRD
-263 KQFRLTNGVAVDLLQ
+263 KKFVLTNGVAVDLLQ
-278 VGLHFYRNDCGVN
+278 IGVEYN
-291 ILNDPNVA
+291 RTKTGINATDS
-299 KVKASENTGKI
+299 KVINSGKI
-310 FVGGDIYSQGY
+310 FIGGDILPKGNY

-331 DFTGEHNKYGVN
+331 DLRGRHEKYGVMLN
-343 TINSTF
+343 GKESVF
-349 INKGIIEVERD
+349 INTGEIEIERD
-360 LAKALDDN
+360 FKKALDEN
-368 NNIVDLYLFY
+368 NNILDLYLIY
-378 KNVLK
+378 QNILK
-383 LGLLS
+383 LGLLA
-388 FTKLTET
+388 FTNLKEA
-395 SIGTV
+395 SIGAQINEGT
-400 VSGGEFYNNGGTI
+400 FYNNGGTI
-413 SVGVNE
+413 SVGVNDN
-419 SKLATQLRKG
+419 KHFATQLRK
-429 AAIAVAGENGAKIYF
+429 AAAVAVAGDKGAKIYF
-444 NTVVGGA
+444 NTPVPDP
-451 ENETIPNEVDKD
+451 EKPDNKPEEEVI
-463 GKEIEV
+463 GT
-469 KSTINLEGI
+469 STINLEGKN
-478 HVYATLLENGT
+478 VYAVWLENNSNV
-489 TAIFNGTTEINFNMP
+489 IFNGTTEINFNP
-504 PISLPDNA
+504 PEGLDEKDLA
-512 TEEQKQEYEKAV
+512 DYYEN
-524 KEYEEKRNKDI
+524 RNKDI
-535 FYADSS
+535 FYTDATSG
-541 SEIKVNGKIIA
+541 IKIKGILKVNGDFTLNNNMFDMGDNVAKRPLP
-552 NGDFNIKNLTIGGS
+552 NGEG
-566 YIFKKID
+566 YE
-573 GKRVLI
+573 I
-579 VIPGKIVSTGTIG
+579 VVTPGKLVSTGTIG

-642 KTDKTNNSISLTD
+642 KTNKTDKYISLTD
-655 VDRKDFND
+655 VDRKNFND
-663 IVLNKELGNIFETS
+663 IVLNKDLGNIFETS

-682 EAQLAVYKLLAQGEN
+682 EEQLAVYKLLAKAEN

-739 RTDGVVFKYINSKS
+739 RADGIVFKYINSKS

-794 DIDYTSNSKNKVTTW
+794 DIDYTSNSKNKITTW
-809 NARGYSDYDLGFA
+809 NARGYSDYNLGFA
-822 NMFNDLSFAYN
+822 NIFNDLSFAYN

-967 LDKKYLDLNVGLN
+967 LDKKYLDLNIGLN

>member
-1 MNNKIKILSI
+1 MNNKIKIMTLMLLI
-11 ILVLSSMAYS
+11 
-21 KDNSIDDIEKF
+21 NSLTFAGSVNK
-32 NSNLI
+32 SNAELT
-37 VQGNEIKERIDYTLY
+37 VTGEGVRERIDYTLY
-52 PQNITLIPEN
+52 SKELITDKE
-62 ATEETIE
+62 
-69 KIKKE
+69 KKE
-74 NQKELFSKQ
+74 NMIL
-83 EFNYENNT
+83 
-91 IENGLHN
+91 NGTSN
-98 GKTDAKLAIYAENGA
+98 GKKSATHAVYADKGSYV
-113 TIHNIGLISSYD
+113 HNIGKILSYD
-125 QKINTNFGGVL
+125 ESLETHLGGL
-136 ITGID
+136 IIMGIV

-146 NDNLIGLKGNK
+146 DDALIALRGREKRGDEK
-157 NYYVNFIND
+157 EIITKFRND
-166 GKVDMGATEH
+166 GLIKMGGFYQDIR
-176 VLATPV
+176 VG

-190 SITFAD
+190 SVTYAD
-196 YKKYIINAGYSNI
+196 YERNIIDASYADI
-209 KNNGTITNG
+209 ENNGTITNG
-218 VDHTRYIKALDV
+218 MDSVTYLKALDV
-230 GILNGGRLD
+230 GILNGFYINYKKNAVLLD
-239 VDRRA
+239 
-244 VNLQIGTLNNTGL
+244 NGKIENKGL
-257 INLERS
+257 IEYNRD
-263 KQFRLTNGVAVDLLQ
+263 KKFVLTNGVAVDLLQ
-278 VGLHFYRNDCGVN
+278 IGVEYN
-291 ILNDPNVA
+291 RTKTGINATDS
-299 KVKASENTGKI
+299 KVINSGKI
-310 FVGGDIYSQGY
+310 FIGGDILPKGNY
-321 SGIGVSALGA
+321 SGIGISALGA
-331 DFTGEHNKYGVN
+331 DLRGRHEKYGVMLN
-343 TINSTF
+343 GKESVF
-349 INKGIIEVERD
+349 INTGEIEIERD
-360 LAKALDDN
+360 FKKALDEN
-368 NNIVDLYLFY
+368 NNILDLYLIY
-378 KNVLK
+378 QNILK
-383 LGLLS
+383 LGLLA
-388 FTKLTET
+388 FTNLKEA
-395 SIGTV
+395 SIGAQINEGT
-400 VSGGEFYNNGGTI
+400 FYNNGGTI
-413 SVGVNE
+413 SVGVNDN
-419 SKLATQLRKG
+419 KHFATQLRK
-429 AAIAVAGENGAKIYF
+429 AAAVAVAGDKGAKIYF
-444 NTVVGGA
+444 NTPVPDP
-451 ENETIPNEVDKD
+451 EKPDNKPEEEVI
-463 GKEIEV
+463 GT
-469 KSTINLEGI
+469 STINLEGKN
-478 HVYATLLENGT
+478 VYAVWLENNSNV
-489 TAIFNGTTEINFNMP
+489 IFNGTTEINFNP
-504 PISLPDNA
+504 PEGLDEKDLA
-512 TEEQKQEYEKAV
+512 DYYEN
-524 KEYEEKRNKDI
+524 RNKDI
-535 FYADSS
+535 FYTDATSG
-541 SEIKVNGKIIA
+541 IKIKGILKVNGDFTLNNNMFDMGDNVAKRPLP
-552 NGDFNIKNLTIGGS
+552 NGEG
-566 YIFKKID
+566 YE
-573 GKRVLI
+573 I
-579 VIPGKIVSTGTIG
+579 VVTPGKLVSTGTIG

-642 KTDKTNNSISLTD
+642 KTNKTDKYISLTD
-655 VDRKDFND
+655 VDRKNFND

-677 YDGAN
+677 YNGAN
-682 EAQLAVYKLLAQGEN
+682 EEQIAIYKLLAKAEN

-739 RTDGVVFKYINSKS
+739 RADGIVFKYINSKS

-794 DIDYTSNSKNKVTTW
+794 DIDYTSNSKNKITTW
-809 NARGYSDYDLGFA
+809 NARGYSDYNLGFA
-822 NMFNDLSFAYN
+822 NIFNDLSFAYN

-967 LDKKYLDLNVGLN
+967 LDKKYLDLNIGLN

>member
-1 MNNKIKILSI
+1 MNNKIKIMTLMLLINSLAFAGSVNKNNAELS
-11 ILVLSSMAYS
+11 VTG
-21 KDNSIDDIEKF
+21 EG
-32 NSNLI
+32 
-37 VQGNEIKERIDYTLY
+37 VKERIDYTLY
-52 PQNITLIPEN
+52 SKELT
-62 ATEETIE
+62 TEDE
-69 KIKKE
+69 KKE
-74 NQKELFSKQ
+74 NMIL
-83 EFNYENNT
+83 
-91 IENGLHN
+91 NGTSN
-98 GKTDAKLAIYAENGA
+98 GKKSATHAVYADKGSYV
-113 TIHNIGLISSYD
+113 HNIGKILSYD
-125 QKINTNFGGVL
+125 ESLETHLGGLV
-136 ITGID
+136 IMGIV

-146 NDNLIGLKGNK
+146 DDALIALRGREKRGDEK
-157 NYYVNFIND
+157 EIITKFRND
-166 GKVDMGATEH
+166 GLIKMGGFYQDIR
-176 VLATPV
+176 VG

-190 SITFAD
+190 SVTYAD
-196 YKKYIINAGYSNI
+196 YERNIIDASYADI
-209 KNNGTITNG
+209 ENNGTITNG
-218 VDHTRYIKALDV
+218 MDSVTYLKALDV
-230 GILNGGRLD
+230 GILNGFYINYKKNAVLLD
-239 VDRRA
+239 
-244 VNLQIGTLNNTGL
+244 NGKIENKGL
-257 INLERS
+257 IEYNRD
-263 KQFRLTNGVAVDLLQ
+263 KKFVLTNGVAVDLLQ
-278 VGLHFYRNDCGVN
+278 IGVEYN
-291 ILNDPNVA
+291 RTKTGINATDS
-299 KVKASENTGKI
+299 KVINSGKI
-310 FVGGDIYSQGY
+310 FIGGDILPKGNY

-331 DFTGEHNKYGVN
+331 DLRGTHEKYGVMLN
-343 TINSTF
+343 GKESVF
-349 INKGIIEVERD
+349 INTGEIEIERD
-360 LAKALDDN
+360 FKKALDDN
-368 NNIVDLYLFY
+368 NNILDLYLIY
-378 KNVLK
+378 QNVLK
-383 LGLLS
+383 LGLLA
-388 FTKLTET
+388 FTNLKEA
-395 SIGTV
+395 SIGAQINEGT
-400 VSGGEFYNNGGTI
+400 FYNNGGTI
-413 SVGVNE
+413 SVGVNDN
-419 SKLATQLRKG
+419 KHFATQLRK
-429 AAIAVAGENGAKIYF
+429 AAAVAVAGDKEAKIYF
-444 NTVVGGA
+444 NTPVPDP
-451 ENETIPNEVDKD
+451 EKPDSKPEEEVI
-463 GKEIEV
+463 GT
-469 KSTINLEGI
+469 STINLEGKN
-478 HVYATLLENGT
+478 VYAVWLENNSNV
-489 TAIFNGTTEINFNMP
+489 IFNGTTEINFNP
-504 PISLPDNA
+504 PEGLDEKDLA
-512 TEEQKQEYEKAV
+512 DYYEN
-524 KEYEEKRNKDI
+524 RNKDI
-535 FYADSS
+535 FYTDATSG
-541 SEIKVNGKIIA
+541 IKIKGTLKVNGDFTLNNNMFDMGDNVVKRPLP
-552 NGDFNIKNLTIGGS
+552 NGEG
-566 YIFKKID
+566 YE
-573 GKRVLI
+573 I
-579 VIPGKIVSTGTIG
+579 VVTPGKLVSTGTIG

-618 KYIEAEKGLEGEGNL
+618 KYIEAEKGIEGEGNL

-642 KTDKTNNSISLTD
+642 KTDKTDNSISLTD

-682 EAQLAVYKLLAQGEN
+682 EAQLAVYRLLAQGEN

-739 RTDGVVFKYINSKS
+739 RADGVVFKYINSKS

-809 NARGYSDYDLGFA
+809 NARGYSDYNLGFA
-822 NMFNDLSFAYN
+822 NIFNDLSFAYN

-887 IWQDAIK
+887 IWQDAIE

-901 SAKKVEAFYGTL
+901 SAKEVEAFYGTL

-926 ENSKLNLVGGID
+926 DNSKLNLVGGID

-962 ENLRE
+962 EDLRE
-967 LDKKYLDLNVGLN
+967 LDKKYLDLNIGLN

>member
-1 MNNKIKILSI
+1 MNNKIKIMTLMLLI
-11 ILVLSSMAYS
+11 
-21 KDNSIDDIEKF
+21 NSLTFAGSVNK
-32 NSNLI
+32 SNAELT
-37 VQGNEIKERIDYTLY
+37 VTGEGVRERIDYTLY
-52 PQNITLIPEN
+52 SKELITDKE
-62 ATEETIE
+62 
-69 KIKKE
+69 KKE
-74 NQKELFSKQ
+74 NMIL
-83 EFNYENNT
+83 
-91 IENGLHN
+91 NGTSN
-98 GKTDAKLAIYAENGA
+98 GKKSATHAVYADKGSYV
-113 TIHNIGLISSYD
+113 HNIGKILSYD
-125 QKINTNFGGVL
+125 ESLETHLGGL
-136 ITGID
+136 IIMGIV

-146 NDNLIGLKGNK
+146 DDALIALRGREKRGDEK
-157 NYYVNFIND
+157 EIITKFRND
-166 GKVDMGATEH
+166 GLIKMGGFYQDIR
-176 VLATPV
+176 VG

-190 SITFAD
+190 SVTYAD
-196 YKKYIINAGYSNI
+196 YERNIIDASYADI
-209 KNNGTITNG
+209 ENNGTITNG
-218 VDHTRYIKALDV
+218 MDSVTYLKALDV
-230 GILNGGRLD
+230 GILNGFYINYKKNAVLLD
-239 VDRRA
+239 
-244 VNLQIGTLNNTGL
+244 NGKIENKGL
-257 INLERS
+257 IEYNRD
-263 KQFRLTNGVAVDLLQ
+263 KKFVLTNGVAVDLLQ
-278 VGLHFYRNDCGVN
+278 IGVEYN
-291 ILNDPNVA
+291 RTKTGINATDS
-299 KVKASENTGKI
+299 KVINSGKI
-310 FVGGDIYSQGY
+310 FIGGDILPKGNY

-331 DFTGEHNKYGVN
+331 DLRGRHEKYGVMLN
-343 TINSTF
+343 GKESVF
-349 INKGIIEVERD
+349 INTGEIEIERD
-360 LAKALDDN
+360 FKKALDEN
-368 NNIVDLYLFY
+368 NNILDLYLIY
-378 KNVLK
+378 QNILK
-383 LGLLS
+383 LGLLA
-388 FTKLTET
+388 FTNLKEA
-395 SIGTV
+395 SIGAQINEGT
-400 VSGGEFYNNGGTI
+400 FYNNGGTI
-413 SVGVNE
+413 SVGVNDN
-419 SKLATQLRKG
+419 KHFATQLRK
-429 AAIAVAGENGAKIYF
+429 AAAVAVAGDKGAKIYF
-444 NTVVGGA
+444 NTPVPDP
-451 ENETIPNEVDKD
+451 EKPDNKPEEEVI
-463 GKEIEV
+463 GT
-469 KSTINLEGI
+469 STINLEGKN
-478 HVYATLLENGT
+478 VYAVWLENNSNV
-489 TAIFNGTTEINFNMP
+489 IFNGTTEINFNP
-504 PISLPDNA
+504 PEGLDEKDLA
-512 TEEQKQEYEKAV
+512 DYYEN
-524 KEYEEKRNKDI
+524 RNKDI
-535 FYADSS
+535 FYTDATSG
-541 SEIKVNGKIIA
+541 IKIKGILKVNGDFTLNNNMFDMGDNVAKRPLP
-552 NGDFNIKNLTIGGS
+552 NGEG
-566 YIFKKID
+566 YE
-573 GKRVLI
+573 I
-579 VIPGKIVSTGTIG
+579 VVTPGKLVSTGTIG

-642 KTDKTNNSISLTD
+642 KTNKTDKYISLTD
-655 VDRKDFND
+655 VDRKNFND
-663 IVLNKELGNIFETS
+663 IVLNKDLGNIFETS

-682 EAQLAVYKLLAQGEN
+682 EEQLAVYKLLAKAEN

-739 RTDGVVFKYINSKS
+739 RADGIVFKYINSKS

-794 DIDYTSNSKNKVTTW
+794 DIDYTSNSKNKITTW
-809 NARGYSDYDLGFA
+809 NARGYSDYNLGFA
-822 NMFNDLSFAYN
+822 NIFNDLSFAYN

-967 LDKKYLDLNVGLN
+967 LDKKYLDLNIGLN

>member
-1 MNNKIKILSI
+1 MNNKIKIMTLMLLI
-11 ILVLSSMAYS
+11 
-21 KDNSIDDIEKF
+21 NSLTFAGSVNK
-32 NSNLI
+32 SNAELT
-37 VQGNEIKERIDYTLY
+37 VTGEGVRERIDYTLY
-52 PQNITLIPEN
+52 SKELITDKE
-62 ATEETIE
+62 
-69 KIKKE
+69 KKE
-74 NQKELFSKQ
+74 NMIL
-83 EFNYENNT
+83 
-91 IENGLHN
+91 NGTSN
-98 GKTDAKLAIYAENGA
+98 GKKSATHAVYADKGSYV
-113 TIHNIGLISSYD
+113 HNIGKILSYD
-125 QKINTNFGGVL
+125 ESLETHLGGL
-136 ITGID
+136 IIMGIV

-146 NDNLIGLKGNK
+146 DDALIALRGREKRGDEK
-157 NYYVNFIND
+157 EIITKFRND
-166 GKVDMGATEH
+166 GLIKMGGFYQDIR
-176 VLATPV
+176 VG

-190 SITFAD
+190 SVTYAD
-196 YKKYIINAGYSNI
+196 YERNIIDASYADI
-209 KNNGTITNG
+209 ENNGTITNG
-218 VDHTRYIKALDV
+218 MDSVTYLKALDV
-230 GILNGGRLD
+230 GILNGFYINYKKNAVLLD
-239 VDRRA
+239 
-244 VNLQIGTLNNTGL
+244 NGKIENKGL
-257 INLERS
+257 IEYNRD
-263 KQFRLTNGVAVDLLQ
+263 KKFVLTNGVAVDLLQ
-278 VGLHFYRNDCGVN
+278 IGVEYN
-291 ILNDPNVA
+291 RTKTGINATDS
-299 KVKASENTGKI
+299 KVINSGKI
-310 FVGGDIYSQGY
+310 FIGGDILPKGNY

-331 DFTGEHNKYGVN
+331 DLRGRHEKYGVMLN
-343 TINSTF
+343 GKESVF
-349 INKGIIEVERD
+349 INTGEIEIERD
-360 LAKALDDN
+360 FKKALDEN
-368 NNIVDLYLFY
+368 NNILDLYLIY
-378 KNVLK
+378 QNVLK
-383 LGLLS
+383 LGLLA
-388 FTKLTET
+388 FTNLKEA
-395 SIGTV
+395 SIGAQINEGT
-400 VSGGEFYNNGGTI
+400 FYNNGGTI
-413 SVGVNE
+413 SVGVNDN
-419 SKLATQLRKG
+419 KHFATQLRK
-429 AAIAVAGENGAKIYF
+429 AAAVAVAGDKGAKIYF
-444 NTVVGGA
+444 NTPVPDP
-451 ENETIPNEVDKD
+451 EKPDNKPEEEVI
-463 GKEIEV
+463 GT
-469 KSTINLEGI
+469 STINLEGKN
-478 HVYATLLENGT
+478 VYAVWLENNSNV
-489 TAIFNGTTEINFNMP
+489 IFNGTTEINFNP
-504 PISLPDNA
+504 PEGLDEKDLA
-512 TEEQKQEYEKAV
+512 DYYEN
-524 KEYEEKRNKDI
+524 RNKDI
-535 FYADSS
+535 FYTDATSG
-541 SEIKVNGKIIA
+541 IKIKGTLKVNGDFTLNNNMFDMGDNVAKRPLP
-552 NGDFNIKNLTIGGS
+552 NGEG
-566 YIFKKID
+566 YE
-573 GKRVLI
+573 I
-579 VIPGKIVSTGTIG
+579 VVTPGKLVSTGTIG

-642 KTDKTNNSISLTD
+642 KTNKTDKYISLTD
-655 VDRKDFND
+655 VDRKNFND
-663 IVLNKELGNIFETS
+663 IVLNKDLGNIFETS

-682 EAQLAVYKLLAQGEN
+682 EEQLAVYKLLAKAEN

-739 RTDGVVFKYINSKS
+739 RADGIVFKYINSKS

-794 DIDYTSNSKNKVTTW
+794 DIDYTSNSKNKITTW
-809 NARGYSDYDLGFA
+809 NARGYSDYNLGFA
-822 NMFNDLSFAYN
+822 NIFNDLSFAYN

-967 LDKKYLDLNVGLN
+967 LDKKYLDLNIGLN

>member
-1 MNNKIKILSI
+1 MNNKIKIMTLMLLI
-11 ILVLSSMAYS
+11 
-21 KDNSIDDIEKF
+21 NSLTFAGSVNK
-32 NSNLI
+32 SNAELT
-37 VQGNEIKERIDYTLY
+37 VTGEGVKERIDYTLCAEE
-52 PQNITLIPEN
+52 PKEGNI
-62 ATEETIE
+62 
-69 KIKKE
+69 
-74 NQKELFSKQ
+74 
-83 EFNYENNT
+83 
-91 IENGLHN
+91 IENGPHN
-98 GKTDAKLAIYAENGA
+98 GEKSSRHAVYADKGSYV
-113 TIHNIGLISSYD
+113 HNIGQIKSYD
-125 QKINTNFGGVL
+125 ESIETHLGGLV
-136 ITGID
+136 IMGIV

-146 NDNLIGLKGNK
+146 DDSLIALRGVEKGADGK
-157 NYYVNFIND
+157 PIYTTFQND
-166 GKVDMGATEH
+166 GLVQMGGLYQDIR
-176 VLATPV
+176 VG

-190 SITFAD
+190 SLTYAD
-196 YKKYIINAGYSNI
+196 YERNIIDASYANI
-209 KNNGTITNG
+209 INNGTITNG
-218 VDHTRYIKALDV
+218 IDSVTYLKALDI
-230 GILNGGRLD
+230 GILNMFKITYEKNAVRLD
-239 VDRRA
+239 
-244 VNLQIGTLNNTGL
+244 NGFIENKGL
-257 INLERS
+257 IEYNRD
-263 KQFRLTNGVAVDLLQ
+263 KKFVLTNGIAVDLLQ
-278 VGLHFYRNDCGVN
+278 LGVRYDRKKTGIN
-291 ILNDPNVA
+291 ATRSI
-299 KVKASENTGKI
+299 VKNSGKI
-310 FVGGDIYSQGY
+310 FIGGDILPKGSY
-321 SGIGVSALGA
+321 SGVGIGALGA
-331 DFTGEHNKYGVN
+331 DLIGTHNKYGIKATESTVIN
-343 TINSTF
+343 TGEI
-349 INKGIIEVERD
+349 KVERD
-360 LAKALDDN
+360 FKKALDDN
-368 NNIVDLYLFY
+368 NNILDLYLLY
-378 KNVLK
+378 QNVIK

-388 FTKLTET
+388 FTNLSEI
-395 SIGTV
+395 SIGAKIDN
-400 VSGGEFYNNGGTI
+400 GLFYNNGGTI

-419 SKLATQLRKG
+419 SKNRESQLRTG
-429 AAIAVAGENGAKIYF
+429 AAVAVVGDNGAKIYF
-444 NTVVGGA
+444 NTPVPDPEKPDNKPEEEVI
-451 ENETIPNEVDKD
+451 ET
-463 GKEIEV
+463 
-469 KSTINLEGI
+469 STINLEGME
-478 HVYATLLENGT
+478 VYAVWLQNNSYAE
-489 TAIFNGTTEINFNMP
+489 FNGTTEINFNP
-504 PISLPDNA
+504 PDGLN
-512 TEEQKQEYEKAV
+512 EEELAYYYKW
-524 KEYEEKRNKDI
+524 RNKDI
-535 FYADSS
+535 FHAADTSK
-541 SEIKVNGKIIA
+541 IKVNGTLKV
-552 NGDFNIKNLTIGGS
+552 NGDFDVNGFLEAGNSVDKKPLPNGG
-566 YIFKKID
+566 YE
-573 GKRVLI
+573 I
-579 VIPGKIVSTGTIG
+579 VVKPGKIISTGTIG
-592 LNGDVK
+592 LNGDIK

-618 KYIEAEKGLEGEGNL
+618 KYIEAEKGIEGEGNL

-663 IVLNKELGNIFETS
+663 IVLNKDLGNIFETS

-682 EAQLAVYKLLAQGEN
+682 EAQLTVYKLLAKAEN

-739 RTDGVVFKYINSKS
+739 RADGIVFKYINSKS

-853 TDVYTLSLNN
+853 TDIYTLSLNN
-863 SLYKEY
+863 SLYKEH

-967 LDKKYLDLNVGLN
+967 LDKKYLDLNIGLN

>member
-1 MNNKIKILSI
+1 MNNKIKIMTLMLLINS
-11 ILVLSSMAYS
+11 LAYS
-21 KDNSIDDIEKF
+21 GIVNMGNSELVVTGDG
-32 NSNLI
+32 
-37 VQGNEIKERIDYTLY
+37 VKERIDYTLY
-52 PQNITLIPEN
+52 SKELT
-62 ATEETIE
+62 TEDE
-69 KIKKE
+69 KKE
-74 NQKELFSKQ
+74 NMIL
-83 EFNYENNT
+83 NGTANGDNNAT
-91 IENGLHN
+91 H
-98 GKTDAKLAIYAENGA
+98 AVYADKGSYV
-113 TIHNIGLISSYD
+113 HNIGQIKSYD
-125 QKINTNFGGVL
+125 ESIESHLGGLV
-136 ITGID
+136 IMGIV

-146 NDNLIGLKGNK
+146 DDALIALRGKDGGLTGNTI
-157 NYYVNFIND
+157 YTTFQND
-166 GKVDMGATEH
+166 GLVQMGGLYQDIR
-176 VLATPV
+176 VG

-190 SITFAD
+190 SLYYAD
-196 YKKYIINAGYSNI
+196 YERNIIDASFAKI
-209 KNNGTITNG
+209 INNGTITNG
-218 VDHTRYIKALDV
+218 MDSVTYLKALDV
-230 GILNGGRLD
+230 GILNGFYINYEKNAVLLD
-239 VDRRA
+239 
-244 VNLQIGTLNNTGL
+244 NGFIENKGL
-257 INLERS
+257 IEYNRD
-263 KQFRLTNGVAVDLLQ
+263 KKFVLTNGVAVDLLQ
-278 VGLHFYRNDCGVN
+278 IGVEYN
-291 ILNDPNVA
+291 RKKAGINATDS
-299 KVKASENTGKI
+299 KVINSGKI
-310 FVGGDIYSQGY
+310 FIGGDILPKGSY

-331 DFTGEHNKYGVN
+331 DLRGTHEKYGVMLN
-343 TINSTF
+343 GKESVF
-349 INKGIIEVERD
+349 INTGEIEIERD
-360 LAKALDDN
+360 FKKALDDN
-368 NNIVDLYLFY
+368 NNILDLYLIY
-378 KNVLK
+378 QNVLK
-383 LGLLS
+383 LGLLA
-388 FTKLTET
+388 FTNLKEA
-395 SIGTV
+395 SIGAQINEGT
-400 VSGGEFYNNGGTI
+400 FYNNGGTI
-413 SVGVNE
+413 SVGVNDN
-419 SKLATQLRKG
+419 KHFATQLRK
-429 AAIAVAGENGAKIYF
+429 AAAVAVAGDKEAKIYF
-444 NTVVGGA
+444 NTPVPDP
-451 ENETIPNEVDKD
+451 EKPDSKPEEEVI
-463 GKEIEV
+463 GT
-469 KSTINLEGI
+469 STINLEGKN
-478 HVYATLLENGT
+478 VYAVWLENNSNV
-489 TAIFNGTTEINFNMP
+489 IFNGTTEINFNP
-504 PISLPDNA
+504 PEGLDEKDLA
-512 TEEQKQEYEKAV
+512 DYYEN
-524 KEYEEKRNKDI
+524 RNKDI
-535 FYADSS
+535 FYTDATSG
-541 SEIKVNGKIIA
+541 IKIKGTLKVNGDFTLNNNMFDMGDNVVKRPLP
-552 NGDFNIKNLTIGGS
+552 NGEG
-566 YIFKKID
+566 YE
-573 GKRVLI
+573 I
-579 VIPGKIVSTGTIG
+579 VVTPGKLVSTGTIG

-618 KYIEAEKGLEGEGNL
+618 KYIEAEKGIEGEGNL

-642 KTDKTNNSISLTD
+642 KTDKTDNSISLTD
-655 VDRKDFND
+655 VDRKNFND

-682 EAQLAVYKLLAQGEN
+682 EEQLAIYKLLAKAEN

-739 RTDGVVFKYINSKS
+739 RADGIVFKYINSKS

-809 NARGYSDYDLGFA
+809 NARGYSDYNLGFA
-822 NMFNDLSFAYN
+822 NIFNDLSFAYN

-869 KFGDKLTL
+869 RFGDKLTL

-887 IWQDAIK
+887 IWQDAIE

-901 SAKKVEAFYGTL
+901 SAKKVDAFYGTL

-926 ENSKLNLVGGID
+926 DNSKLNLVGGID

-962 ENLRE
+962 EDLRE
-967 LDKKYLDLNVGLN
+967 LDKKYLDLNIGLN

>member
-1 MNNKIKILSI
+1 MSNKIKIFSLLIALNMAAFSAEVDRYNSE
-11 ILVLSSMAYS
+11 LVISGSG
-21 KDNSIDDIEKF
+21 
-32 NSNLI
+32 
-37 VQGNEIKERIDYTLY
+37 VTERVDYTLY
-52 PQNITLIPEN
+52 SKELT
-62 ATEETIE
+62 TEEE
-69 KIKKE
+69 KKE
-74 NQKELFSKQ
+74 EMIL
-83 EFNYENNT
+83 
-91 IENGLHN
+91 NGTNN
-98 GKTDAKLAIYAENGA
+98 GKNNVRHAIYADRGA
-113 TIHNIGLISSYD
+113 TLHNIGKILSYD
-125 QKINTNFGGVL
+125 ERLESHLGGLV
-136 ITGID
+136 IMGIV
-141 NPLKR
+141 NSLKR
-146 NDNLIGLKGNK
+146 DDTLIALRGEGNK
-157 NYYVNFIND
+157 NTTFKND
-166 GKVDMGATEH
+166 GLVNMGGMYQDIR
-176 VLATPV
+176 VG

-190 SITFAD
+190 DIYYAQYNKNTIDAKD
-196 YKKYIINAGYSNI
+196 TDIIN
-209 KNNGTITNG
+209 NGMITNNRDK
-218 VDHTRYIKALDV
+218 VRYLKALDV
-230 GILNGGRLD
+230 GILNGFYINYNKNAINMENG
-239 VDRRA
+239 
-244 VNLQIGTLNNTGL
+244 NLTNTGTIEYNRDEKFDL
-257 INLERS
+257 V
-263 KQFRLTNGVAVDLLQ
+263 NGVAVDLLQ
-278 VGLHFYRNDCGVN
+278 IGIDYNREK
-291 ILNDPNVA
+291 A
-299 KVKASENTGKI
+299 AVKSNNTIINNSGKI
-310 FVGGDIYSQGY
+310 FVGGDILTKGVY
-321 SGIGVSALGA
+321 SGVGVSALGA
-331 DFTGEHNKYGVN
+331 DLRGEHNKYGINATEGTVVN
-343 TINSTF
+343 T
-349 INKGIIEVERD
+349 GEIEVERD
-360 LAKALDDN
+360 FKKALDDN
-368 NNIVDLYLFY
+368 NNILDLYLIY
-378 KNVLK
+378 HNILK

-388 FTKLTET
+388 FTNLVET
-395 SIGTV
+395 SIG
-400 VSGGEFYNNGGTI
+400 VSINKGTLYNNGGTI
-413 SVGVNE
+413 SVGVND
-419 SKLATQLRKG
+419 SKKFATQIRNA
-429 AAIAVAGENGAKIYF
+429 AAIAVAGDSGAKIYF
-444 NTVVGGA
+444 NTEVGTNDKPIISETD
-451 ENETIPNEVDKD
+451 ENGNKV
-463 GKEIEV
+463 EV
-469 KSTINLEGI
+469 KSTINLEGKN
-478 HVYATLLENGT
+478 VYAVWLENNS
-489 TAIFNGTTEINFNMP
+489 TAVFNGTTEINF
-504 PISLPDNA
+504 IVPDGLD
-512 TEEQKQEYEKAV
+512 EEAVQKYL
-524 KEYEEKRNKDI
+524 EERNRNI
-535 FYADSS
+535 FYTDKNS
-541 SEIKVNGKIIA
+541 SEIIIQGNVIA
-552 NGDFNIKNLTIGGS
+552 NGDIAISQNDGTISISKDCEEILNDKGQVIGYKKKDAALISTGKLELDGNIK
-566 YIFKKID
+566 
-573 GKRVLI
+573 
-579 VIPGKIVSTGTIG
+579 VSM
-592 LNGDVK
+592 D
-598 LDSANF
+598 NF
-604 IGMSEKDLESYLNH
+604 IGMSDENMN
-618 KYIEAEKGLEGEGNL
+618 KYATDEYIKADGGIVGDGTL
-633 VSNSYLFDI
+633 VSGSYLFDI
-642 KTDKTNNSISLTD
+642 KTDKTDNSISLTD

-677 YDGAN
+677 YNGAN
-682 EAQLAVYKLLAQGEN
+682 EAQLAVYRLLAQGEN

-739 RTDGVVFKYINSKS
+739 RADGIVFKYINSKS

-869 KFGDKLTL
+869 RFGDKLTL

-887 IWQDAIK
+887 IWQDAIE

-926 ENSKLNLVGGID
+926 DNSKLNLVGGID

-962 ENLRE
+962 EDLRE

>member
-1 MNNKIKILSI
+1 MNNKIKIMTLMLLINSLAFAGSVNKNNAELS
-11 ILVLSSMAYS
+11 VTG
-21 KDNSIDDIEKF
+21 EG
-32 NSNLI
+32 
-37 VQGNEIKERIDYTLY
+37 VKERIDYTLY
-52 PQNITLIPEN
+52 SKELT
-62 ATEETIE
+62 TEDE
-69 KIKKE
+69 KKE
-74 NQKELFSKQ
+74 NMIL
-83 EFNYENNT
+83 
-91 IENGLHN
+91 NGTSN
-98 GKTDAKLAIYAENGA
+98 GKKSATHAVYADKGSYV
-113 TIHNIGLISSYD
+113 HNIGQIKSYD
-125 QKINTNFGGVL
+125 ESIESHLGGLV
-136 ITGID
+136 IMGIV

-146 NDNLIGLKGNK
+146 DDALIALRGKDGGLTGNTI
-157 NYYVNFIND
+157 YTTFQND
-166 GKVDMGATEH
+166 GLVQMGGLYQDIR
-176 VLATPV
+176 VG

-190 SITFAD
+190 SLYYAD
-196 YKKYIINAGYSNI
+196 YERNIIDASFAKI
-209 KNNGTITNG
+209 INNGTITNG
-218 VDHTRYIKALDV
+218 MDSVTYLKALDV
-230 GILNGGRLD
+230 GILNGFYINYEKNAVLLD
-239 VDRRA
+239 
-244 VNLQIGTLNNTGL
+244 NGFIENKGL
-257 INLERS
+257 IEYNRD
-263 KQFRLTNGVAVDLLQ
+263 KKFVLTNGVAVDLLQ
-278 VGLHFYRNDCGVN
+278 IGVEYN
-291 ILNDPNVA
+291 RTKTGINATDS
-299 KVKASENTGKI
+299 KVINSGKI
-310 FVGGDIYSQGY
+310 FIGGDILPKGNY

-331 DFTGEHNKYGVN
+331 DLRGTHEKYGVMLN
-343 TINSTF
+343 GKESVF
-349 INKGIIEVERD
+349 INTGEIEIERD
-360 LAKALDDN
+360 FKKALDDN
-368 NNIVDLYLFY
+368 NNILDLYLIY
-378 KNVLK
+378 QNVLK
-383 LGLLS
+383 LGLLA
-388 FTKLTET
+388 FTNLKEA
-395 SIGTV
+395 SIGAQINEGT
-400 VSGGEFYNNGGTI
+400 FYNNGGTI
-413 SVGVNE
+413 SVGVNDN
-419 SKLATQLRKG
+419 KHFATQLRK
-429 AAIAVAGENGAKIYF
+429 AAAVAVAGDKEAKIYF
-444 NTVVGGA
+444 NTPVPDP
-451 ENETIPNEVDKD
+451 EKPDSKPEEEVI
-463 GKEIEV
+463 GT
-469 KSTINLEGI
+469 STINLEGKN
-478 HVYATLLENGT
+478 VYAVWLENNSNV
-489 TAIFNGTTEINFNMP
+489 IFNGTTEINFNP
-504 PISLPDNA
+504 PEGLDEKDLA
-512 TEEQKQEYEKAV
+512 DYYEN
-524 KEYEEKRNKDI
+524 RNKDI
-535 FYADSS
+535 FYTDATSG
-541 SEIKVNGKIIA
+541 IKIKGTLKVNGDFTLNNNMFDMGDNVVKRPLP
-552 NGDFNIKNLTIGGS
+552 NGEG
-566 YIFKKID
+566 YE
-573 GKRVLI
+573 I
-579 VIPGKIVSTGTIG
+579 VVTPGKLVSTGTIG

-618 KYIEAEKGLEGEGNL
+618 KYIEAEKGIEGEGNL

-642 KTDKTNNSISLTD
+642 KTDKTDNSISLTD
-655 VDRKDFND
+655 VDRKNFND

-682 EAQLAVYKLLAQGEN
+682 EAQLAVYKLLAKAEN

-739 RTDGVVFKYINSKS
+739 RADGVVFKYINSKS

-809 NARGYSDYDLGFA
+809 NARGYSDYNLGFA
-822 NMFNDLSFAYN
+822 NIFNDLSFAYN

-926 ENSKLNLVGGID
+926 DNSKLNLVGGID
-938 YAYDIIRETDDM
+938 YAYDIIRETDGM

-962 ENLRE
+962 EDLRE
-967 LDKKYLDLNVGLN
+967 LDKKYLDLNIGLN

>member
-1 MNNKIKILSI
+1 MNNKIKIMTLMLLI
-11 ILVLSSMAYS
+11 
-21 KDNSIDDIEKF
+21 NSLTFAGSVNK
-32 NSNLI
+32 SNAELT
-37 VQGNEIKERIDYTLY
+37 VTGEGVRERIDYTLY
-52 PQNITLIPEN
+52 SKELITDKE
-62 ATEETIE
+62 
-69 KIKKE
+69 KKE
-74 NQKELFSKQ
+74 NMIL
-83 EFNYENNT
+83 
-91 IENGLHN
+91 NGTSN
-98 GKTDAKLAIYAENGA
+98 GKKSATHAVYADKGSYV
-113 TIHNIGLISSYD
+113 HNIGKILSYD
-125 QKINTNFGGVL
+125 ESLETHLGGL
-136 ITGID
+136 IIMGIV

-146 NDNLIGLKGNK
+146 DDALIALRGREKRGDEK
-157 NYYVNFIND
+157 EIITKFRND
-166 GKVDMGATEH
+166 GLIKMGGFYQDIR
-176 VLATPV
+176 VG

-190 SITFAD
+190 SVTYAD
-196 YKKYIINAGYSNI
+196 YERNIIDASYADI
-209 KNNGTITNG
+209 ENNGTITNG
-218 VDHTRYIKALDV
+218 MDSVTYLKALDV
-230 GILNGGRLD
+230 GILNGFYINYKKNAVLLD
-239 VDRRA
+239 
-244 VNLQIGTLNNTGL
+244 NGKIENKGL
-257 INLERS
+257 IEYNRD
-263 KQFRLTNGVAVDLLQ
+263 KKFVLTNGVAVDLLQ
-278 VGLHFYRNDCGVN
+278 IGVEYN
-291 ILNDPNVA
+291 RTKTGINATDS
-299 KVKASENTGKI
+299 KVINSGKI
-310 FVGGDIYSQGY
+310 FIGGDILPKGNY

-331 DFTGEHNKYGVN
+331 DLRGRHEKYGVMLN
-343 TINSTF
+343 GKESVF
-349 INKGIIEVERD
+349 INTGEIEIERD
-360 LAKALDDN
+360 FKKALDEN
-368 NNIVDLYLFY
+368 NNILDLYLIY
-378 KNVLK
+378 QNILK
-383 LGLLS
+383 LGLLA
-388 FTKLTET
+388 FTNLKEA
-395 SIGTV
+395 SIGAQINEGT
-400 VSGGEFYNNGGTI
+400 FYNNGGTI
-413 SVGVNE
+413 SVGVNDN
-419 SKLATQLRKG
+419 KHFATQLRK
-429 AAIAVAGENGAKIYF
+429 AAAVAVAGDKGAKIYF
-444 NTVVGGA
+444 NTPVPDP
-451 ENETIPNEVDKD
+451 EKPDNKPEEEVI
-463 GKEIEV
+463 GT
-469 KSTINLEGI
+469 STINLEGKN
-478 HVYATLLENGT
+478 VYAVWLENNSNV
-489 TAIFNGTTEINFNMP
+489 IFNGTTEINFNP
-504 PISLPDNA
+504 PEGLD
-512 TEEQKQEYEKAV
+512 EKDLADYY
-524 KEYEEKRNKDI
+524 KNRNKNI
-535 FYADSS
+535 FYTDATSG
-541 SEIKVNGKIIA
+541 IKIKGILKVNGDFTLNNNMFDMGDNVAKRPLP
-552 NGDFNIKNLTIGGS
+552 NGEG
-566 YIFKKID
+566 YE
-573 GKRVLI
+573 I
-579 VIPGKIVSTGTIG
+579 VVTPGKLVSTGTIG

-663 IVLNKELGNIFETS
+663 IVLNKDLGNIFETS

-682 EAQLAVYKLLAQGEN
+682 EAQLAVYKLLAKAEN

-739 RTDGVVFKYINSKS
+739 RADGIVFKYINSKS

-809 NARGYSDYDLGFA
+809 NARGYSDYNLGFA
-822 NMFNDLSFAYN
+822 NIFNDLSFAYN

-967 LDKKYLDLNVGLN
+967 LDKKYLDLNIGLN

>member
-1 MNNKIKILSI
+1 MNYKNKLILLT
-11 ILVLSSMAYS
+11 ILLETFCFQVSNSAQSDAELYVSGDNVL
-21 KDNSIDDIEKF
+21 
-32 NSNLI
+32 
-37 VQGNEIKERIDYTLY
+37 ERIEGTISNGTNGEL
-52 PQNITLIPEN
+52 EN
-62 ATEETIE
+62 
-69 KIKKE
+69 KDHH
-74 NQKELFSKQ
+74 LD
-83 EFNYENNT
+83 
-91 IENGLHN
+91 G
-98 GKTDAKLAIYAENGA
+98 GKTPIREAVWAENGA
-113 TIHNIGLISSYD
+113 TVHNLGTVASGKHKYTTQFGVVLGIGGINNKLVKEDTLVRLKNNSSLYNEGTIKAGAVD
-125 QKINTNFGGVL
+125 QKIEIIIEAVDTAFYRKYADYTKNVITANDSTINNYGTIKAEGDNPSYITGLSVSLLKYNDIKLRKNVLNMAYSNLVNKGNITYERDANMEVEKILDVSLLDLGVHYNRDVAGVL
-136 ITGID
+136 FTG
-141 NPLKR
+141 KV
-146 NDNLIGLKGNK
+146 KGNEIDG
-157 NYYVNFIND
+157 YEYIN
-166 GKVDMGATEH
+166 T
-176 VLATPV
+176 
-182 NIAGLIPT
+182 
-190 SITFAD
+190 
-196 YKKYIINAGYSNI
+196 I
-209 KNNGTITNG
+209 KNEG
-218 VDHTRYIKALDV
+218 
-230 GILNGGRLD
+230 
-239 VDRRA
+239 
-244 VNLQIGTLNNTGL
+244 
-257 INLERS
+257 E
-263 KQFRLTNGVAVDLLQ
+263 
-278 VGLHFYRNDCGVN
+278 
-291 ILNDPNVA
+291 
-299 KVKASENTGKI
+299 I
-310 FVGGDIYSQGY
+310 FVGGDFITKKHY
-321 SGIGVSALGA
+321 SGIGAGLLGLDIA
-331 DFTGEHNKYGVN
+331 TVHNKYGIKAKN
-343 TINSTF
+343 ADIENSG
-349 INKGIIEVERD
+349 KIIVERD
-360 LAKALDDN
+360 FTYGKDTNGDILRLELIKNSVLD
-368 NNIVDLYLFY
+368 
-378 KNVLK
+378 

-388 FTKLTET
+388 FKNVNEK
-395 SIGTV
+395 
-400 VSGGEFYNNGGTI
+400 
-413 SVGVNE
+413 SVGVFIDGGVFKNN
-419 SKLATQLRKG
+419 SGTIDVGVNKKDRLLQIYDN
-429 AAIAVAGENGAKIYF
+429 AAIAVQGDNEAQIEFNGKSSVILEGTQVWLGALSNRSKMELNGETDIIFRTRSNKDSVAGE
-444 NTVVGGA
+444 V
-451 ENETIPNEVDKD
+451 
-463 GKEIEV
+463 
-469 KSTINLEGI
+469 
-478 HVYATLLENGT
+478 
-489 TAIFNGTTEINFNMP
+489 
-504 PISLPDNA
+504 
-512 TEEQKQEYEKAV
+512 
-524 KEYEEKRNKDI
+524 NKDI
-535 FYADSS
+535 FGNDGSGTYVINGIVNAKGETLIYGKNDKGESEVIGKEEFDTDITISKNSNLDIGVETKKIEGIEGESHTLGQLNVSGKLNIEGSVDITSDKFVGADLTEYIGDVIFTAKGGITGDKNIDSGS
-541 SEIKVNGKIIA
+541 FIFEIKTDIN
-552 NGDFNIKNLTIGGS
+552 
-566 YIFKKID
+566 
-573 GKRVLI
+573 
-579 VIPGKIVSTGTIG
+579 
-592 LNGDVK
+592 
-598 LDSANF
+598 
-604 IGMSEKDLESYLNH
+604 
-618 KYIEAEKGLEGEGNL
+618 
-633 VSNSYLFDI
+633 DI
-642 KTDKTNNSISLTD
+642 KTEIYVSDIT
-655 VDRKDFND
+655 RKNFND

-677 YDGAN
+677 YNGAN
-682 EAQLAVYKLLAQGEN
+682 EAQLGVYRLLAQGEN

-739 RTDGVVFKYINSKS
+739 RADGVVFKYINSKS

-794 DIDYTSNSKNKVTTW
+794 DIDYTSNSKNKITTW

>member
-1 MNNKIKILSI
+1 MNNKIKIMTLMLLINSLAFAGSVNKNNAELS
-11 ILVLSSMAYS
+11 VTG
-21 KDNSIDDIEKF
+21 EG
-32 NSNLI
+32 
-37 VQGNEIKERIDYTLY
+37 VKERIDYTLY
-52 PQNITLIPEN
+52 SKELT
-62 ATEETIE
+62 TEDE
-69 KIKKE
+69 KKE
-74 NQKELFSKQ
+74 NMIL
-83 EFNYENNT
+83 
-91 IENGLHN
+91 NGTSN
-98 GKTDAKLAIYAENGA
+98 GKKSATHAVYADKGSYV
-113 TIHNIGLISSYD
+113 HNIGKILSYD
-125 QKINTNFGGVL
+125 ESLETHLGGLV
-136 ITGID
+136 IMGIV

-146 NDNLIGLKGNK
+146 DDALIALRGREKRGDEK
-157 NYYVNFIND
+157 EIITKFRND
-166 GKVDMGATEH
+166 GLIKMGGFYQDIR
-176 VLATPV
+176 VG

-190 SITFAD
+190 SVTYAD
-196 YKKYIINAGYSNI
+196 YERNIIDASYADI
-209 KNNGTITNG
+209 ENNGTITNG
-218 VDHTRYIKALDV
+218 MDSVTYLKALDV
-230 GILNGGRLD
+230 GILNGFYINYKKNAVLLD
-239 VDRRA
+239 
-244 VNLQIGTLNNTGL
+244 NGKIENKGL
-257 INLERS
+257 IEYNRD
-263 KQFRLTNGVAVDLLQ
+263 KKFVLTNGVAVDLLQ
-278 VGLHFYRNDCGVN
+278 IGVEYN
-291 ILNDPNVA
+291 RTKTGINATDS
-299 KVKASENTGKI
+299 KVINSGKI
-310 FVGGDIYSQGY
+310 FIGGDILPKGNY

-331 DFTGEHNKYGVN
+331 DLRGTHEKYGVMLN
-343 TINSTF
+343 GKESVF
-349 INKGIIEVERD
+349 INTGEIEIERD
-360 LAKALDDN
+360 FKKALDDN
-368 NNIVDLYLFY
+368 NNILDLYLIY
-378 KNVLK
+378 QNVLK
-383 LGLLS
+383 LGLLA
-388 FTKLTET
+388 FTNLKEA
-395 SIGTV
+395 SIGAQINEGT
-400 VSGGEFYNNGGTI
+400 FYNNGGTI
-413 SVGVNE
+413 SVGVNDN
-419 SKLATQLRKG
+419 KHFATQLRK
-429 AAIAVAGENGAKIYF
+429 AAAVAVAGDKEAKIYF
-444 NTVVGGA
+444 NTPVPDP
-451 ENETIPNEVDKD
+451 EKPDSKPEEEVI
-463 GKEIEV
+463 GTSI
-469 KSTINLEGI
+469 INLEGKN
-478 HVYATLLENGT
+478 VYAVWLENNSNV
-489 TAIFNGTTEINFNMP
+489 IFNGTTEINFNP
-504 PISLPDNA
+504 PEGLDEKDLA
-512 TEEQKQEYEKAV
+512 DYYEN
-524 KEYEEKRNKDI
+524 RNKDI
-535 FYADSS
+535 FYTDATSG
-541 SEIKVNGKIIA
+541 IKIKGTLKVNGDFTLNNNMFDMGDNVVKRPLP
-552 NGDFNIKNLTIGGS
+552 NGEG
-566 YIFKKID
+566 YE
-573 GKRVLI
+573 I
-579 VIPGKIVSTGTIG
+579 VVTPGKLVSTGTIG

-618 KYIEAEKGLEGEGNL
+618 KYIEAEKGIEGEGNL

-642 KTDKTNNSISLTD
+642 KTDKTDNSISLTD

-682 EAQLAVYKLLAQGEN
+682 EAQLAVYRLLAQGEN

-739 RTDGVVFKYINSKS
+739 RADGVVFKYINSKS

-809 NARGYSDYDLGFA
+809 NARGYSDYNLGFA
-822 NMFNDLSFAYN
+822 NIFNDLSFAYN

-887 IWQDAIK
+887 IWQDAIE
-894 EDGAIGA
+894 EDGAIGV
-901 SAKKVEAFYGTL
+901 SAKEVEAFYGTL

-926 ENSKLNLVGGID
+926 DNSKLNLVGGID

-962 ENLRE
+962 EDLRE
-967 LDKKYLDLNVGLN
+967 LDKKYLDLNIGLN